1 MRKHLLLTTALVA
14 TFGMSNAYAEHTS
27 LGNLVVNDGDT
38 INETSGYEKY
48 YDSITINGGTVN
60 INNGS
65 EIKTE
70 KTGDVIN
77 ISGGIISLDEGEI
90 KGHSGNMNIIGGTI
104 TGTNDTEIDAG
115 ITTISG
121 NTVITLSKGASIGA
135 DSILNINGGTF
146 NLSDNGLINAG
157 PYDEYEGVG
166 LIQMTSGTINM
177 QNALI
182 VANASSV
189 DNVRDAG
196 NIQIKGGTVNVK
208 GGNNIIMTSNNA
220 EVSHIS
226 GNNAV
231 LNVSEGANLYVYE
244 KYSRDHGTE
253 FFDRFYQ
260 KGTLNLLNNA
270 TINLGGIL
278 HSNIDGDDR
287 GLIVFENSNAVIDGN
302 VESPSLTF
310 NADHS
315 LSKAITGEI
324 ESLDKLTVAKGTLNF
339 DKPNAGNH
347 GITTVEVA
355 NGATLDIGLNTLHS
369 TGDKEDGEGVLFKDN
384 STLKF
389 TATSA
394 DTHGQ
399 IKANYVNISENGTT
413 LNMNFNGAA
422 LAKDESM
429 TIQLF
434 DQSED
439 EEGVKIEGKFA
450 KLATNAR
457 YKFTDEGNGN
467 YKITHVAD
475 ASDIVEEAGGNT
487 NNAATAE
494 AWDNLDTSSVS
505 DATTVAVA
513 AKLAE
518 LSNNATTAEGKK
530 SYIDTL
536 TALAPETAPAVQQ
549 AATEGANQIFGAVGT
564 RLSGGA
570 VAATK
575 QGMSSGDNPF
585 TKVAVWVQGLF
596 NKAKLDDTSKSKGF
610 DSKTYGTALGVE
622 SKVSE
627 DVKLGIGYAYSK
639 TDIDGFMR
647 DTDVKT
653 HTAILY
659 GEYKPNNWYV
669 NAIASYGWSDYDEK
683 KNVAGVGVKADWDVE
698 SFALQMMTGYDM
710 YFNGFGV
717 TPEAGLRYIHVK
729 QDKYTDTAGQSVKS
743 DDSDIVT
750 GVLGAKIAKSYNLSN
765 GMLLTPE
772 FKAAMTY
779 DISHDNSKST
789 VTLVNGSSYSVTG
802 KPLNRFGVELGAGI
816 TAELNDNVELSLG
829 YEGKFRKDYQDHT
842 GLINAKYKF

>member
-1 MRKHLLLTTALVA
+1 MKKHLLLTTALVA
-14 TFGMSNAYAEHTS
+14 VFGISNAYAEHTS

-38 INETSGYEKY
+38 INETSGSEKY

-70 KTGDVIN
+70 KTSDVIN
-77 ISGGIISLDEGEI
+77 ISGGNISLDEGEI
-90 KGHSGNMNIIGGTI
+90 KGHSGNMNITGGTI
-104 TGTNDTEIDAG
+104 TGTNDTEIGAG
-115 ITTISG
+115 IATISG

-182 VANASSV
+182 VADASSV

-253 FFDRFYQ
+253 LFDRFYQ
-260 KGTLNLLNNA
+260 KGTLNILDNA
-270 TINLGGIL
+270 TINLGGTL
-278 HSNIDGDDR
+278 
-287 GLIVFENSNAVIDGN
+287 NSNVNNAAKFNVTSTSAKLNGNFNVNNNGVVDLGTNKLTVDGN
-302 VESPSLTF
+302 VAF
-310 NADHS
+310 NEG
-315 LSKAITGEI
+315 SKLALVFTSKDKVGQIDAKNISINENNTT
-324 ESLDKLTVAKGTLNF
+324 LDMSFNNPAVANSG
-339 DKPNAGNH
+339 
-347 GITTVEVA
+347 VEVQV
-355 NGATLDIGLNTLHS
+355 LNAS
-369 TGDKEDGEGVLFKDN
+369 EE
-384 STLKF
+384 F
-389 TATSA
+389 T
-394 DTHGQ
+394 
-399 IKANYVNISENGTT
+399 
-413 LNMNFNGAA
+413 
-422 LAKDESM
+422 
-429 TIQLF
+429 
-434 DQSED
+434 
-439 EEGVKIEGKFA
+439 GKFA
-450 KLATNAR
+450 KIAENSEYNIEDKGNGLYAISKKSSAP
-457 YKFTDEGNGN
+457 DEGGDDSG
-467 YKITHVAD
+467 KKDDTPAVIPVAD
-475 ASDIVEEAGGNT
+475 DAGD
-487 NNAATAE
+487 
-494 AWDNLDTSSVS
+494 AWNNLDTGSVKNE
-505 DATTVAVA
+505 TTVAVA
-513 AKLAE
+513 DRLTY
-518 LSNNATTAEGKK
+518 LRNHQTTAAGKQA
-530 SYIDTL
+530 YEDAL

-549 AATEGANQIFGAVGT
+549 AATEGTNQIFGAVGT

-570 VAATK
+570 IASAK

-622 SKVSE
+622 SKISD
-627 DVKLGIGYAYSK
+627 DVKMGVGYAYSK

-698 SFALQMMTGYDM
+698 PFALQMMTGYDM

>member
-1 MRKHLLLTTALVA
+1 MKKHLLLTTALVA
-14 TFGMSNAYAEHTS
+14 VFGISNAYAEHTS

-38 INETSGYEKY
+38 INETSGSEKY
-48 YDSITINGGTVN
+48 YDSITINGGTIN

-77 ISGGIISLDEGEI
+77 ISGGTISLDEGEI
-90 KGHSGNMNIIGGTI
+90 KGHSGNMNITGGTI

-115 ITTISG
+115 IATISG

-220 EVSHIS
+220 EVSHVS
-226 GNNAV
+226 GSNAI

-253 FFDRFYQ
+253 LFDRFYQ
-260 KGTLNLLNNA
+260 KGTLNILDNA
-270 TINLGGIL
+270 TINLGGTL
-278 HSNIDGDDR
+278 
-287 GLIVFENSNAVIDGN
+287 NSNVNNAAKFNVTSTSAKLNGNFNVNNNGVVDLGTNKLTVDGN
-302 VESPSLTF
+302 VAF
-310 NADHS
+310 NEG
-315 LSKAITGEI
+315 SKLALVFTSKDKVGQIDAKNISINENNTT
-324 ESLDKLTVAKGTLNF
+324 LDMSFNNPAVANSG
-339 DKPNAGNH
+339 
-347 GITTVEVA
+347 VEVQV
-355 NGATLDIGLNTLHS
+355 LNAS
-369 TGDKEDGEGVLFKDN
+369 EE
-384 STLKF
+384 F
-389 TATSA
+389 T
-394 DTHGQ
+394 
-399 IKANYVNISENGTT
+399 
-413 LNMNFNGAA
+413 
-422 LAKDESM
+422 
-429 TIQLF
+429 
-434 DQSED
+434 
-439 EEGVKIEGKFA
+439 GKFA
-450 KLATNAR
+450 KIAENSEYNIEDKGNGLYAISKKSSAP
-457 YKFTDEGNGN
+457 DEGGDDSG
-467 YKITHVAD
+467 KKDDTPAVIPVAD
-475 ASDIVEEAGGNT
+475 DAGD
-487 NNAATAE
+487 
-494 AWDNLDTSSVS
+494 AWNNLDTGSVKNE
-505 DATTVAVA
+505 TTVAVA
-513 AKLAE
+513 DRLTY
-518 LSNNATTAEGKK
+518 LRNHQTTAAGKQA
-530 SYIDTL
+530 YEDAL

-549 AATEGANQIFGAVGT
+549 AATEGTNQIFGAVGT

-622 SKVSE
+622 SKISE

-659 GEYKPNNWYV
+659 GEYKPKNWYV

-698 SFALQMMTGYDM
+698 PFALQMMTGYDM

>member
-1 MRKHLLLTTALVA
+1 MKKHLLLTTALVA
-14 TFGMSNAYAEHTS
+14 VFGISNAYAEHAS

-38 INETSGYEKY
+38 INETSGSEKY

-60 INNGS
+60 IKNGS

-70 KTGDVIN
+70 KTSDVIN
-77 ISGGIISLDEGEI
+77 ISGGNISLNEGEI
-90 KGHSGNMNIIGGTI
+90 KGHSGNMNITGGTI
-104 TGTNDTEIDAG
+104 TGTNDTEIGAG

-121 NTVITLSKGASIGA
+121 NTVIALSDGASIGA
-135 DSILNINGGTF
+135 DSVLNINGGTF
-146 NLSDNGLINAG
+146 NLSSNGLINAG
-157 PYDEYEGVG
+157 PYDEYEGIG

-177 QNALI
+177 EGAHLI
-182 VANASSV
+182 AESSSIN
-189 DNVRDAG
+189 NVRDAG

-208 GGNNIIMTSNNA
+208 SGNNIIMTSDNA
-220 EVSHIS
+220 EVSHVS
-226 GNNAV
+226 GSNAI
-231 LNVSEGANLYVYE
+231 LNVSDGANLYVYE

-253 FFDRFYQ
+253 LFDRFYQ
-260 KGTLNLLNNA
+260 KGTLNILDNA
-270 TINLGGIL
+270 TINLGGTL
-278 HSNIDGDDR
+278 
-287 GLIVFENSNAVIDGN
+287 NSNVNNAAKFNVTSTSAKLNGNFNVNNNGVVDLGTNKLTVDGN
-302 VESPSLTF
+302 VAF
-310 NADHS
+310 NEG
-315 LSKAITGEI
+315 SKLALVFTSKDKVGQIDAKNISINENNTT
-324 ESLDKLTVAKGTLNF
+324 LDMSFNNPAVANSG
-339 DKPNAGNH
+339 
-347 GITTVEVA
+347 VEVQV
-355 NGATLDIGLNTLHS
+355 LNAS
-369 TGDKEDGEGVLFKDN
+369 EE
-384 STLKF
+384 F
-389 TATSA
+389 T
-394 DTHGQ
+394 
-399 IKANYVNISENGTT
+399 
-413 LNMNFNGAA
+413 
-422 LAKDESM
+422 
-429 TIQLF
+429 
-434 DQSED
+434 
-439 EEGVKIEGKFA
+439 GKFA
-450 KLATNAR
+450 KIAENSEYNIEDKGNGLYAISKKSSAP
-457 YKFTDEGNGN
+457 DEGGDDSG
-467 YKITHVAD
+467 KKDDTPAVIPVAD
-475 ASDIVEEAGGNT
+475 DAGD
-487 NNAATAE
+487 
-494 AWDNLDTSSVS
+494 AWNNLDTGSVKNE
-505 DATTVAVA
+505 TTVAVA
-513 AKLAE
+513 DRLTY
-518 LSNNATTAEGKK
+518 LRNHQTTAAGKQA
-530 SYIDTL
+530 YEDAL

-549 AATEGANQIFGAVGT
+549 AATEGTNQIFGAVGT

-570 VAATK
+570 IASAK

-622 SKVSE
+622 SKISE

-659 GEYKPNNWYV
+659 GEYKPKNWYV

-698 SFALQMMTGYDM
+698 PFALQMMTGYDM

>member
-1 MRKHLLLTTALVA
+1 MKKHLLLTTALVA
-14 TFGMSNAYAEHTS
+14 VFGISNAYAEHAS

-38 INETSGYEKY
+38 INETSGSEKY

-60 INNGS
+60 IKNGS

-70 KTGDVIN
+70 KTSDVIN
-77 ISGGIISLDEGEI
+77 ISGGNISLDEGEI
-90 KGHSGNMNIIGGTI
+90 KGHSGNMNITGGTI
-104 TGTNDTEIDAG
+104 TGTNDTEIGAG

-121 NTVITLSKGASIGA
+121 NTVIALSDGASIGA
-135 DSILNINGGTF
+135 DSVLNINGGTF
-146 NLSDNGLINAG
+146 NLSSNGLINAG
-157 PYDEYEGVG
+157 PYDEYEGIG

-177 QNALI
+177 EGAHLI
-182 VANASSV
+182 AEASSIN
-189 DNVRDAG
+189 NVRDAG

-208 GGNNIIMTSNNA
+208 SGNNIIMTSDNA
-220 EVSHIS
+220 EVSHVS
-226 GNNAV
+226 GSNAI
-231 LNVSEGANLYVYE
+231 LNVSDGANLYVYE

-253 FFDRFYQ
+253 LFDRFYQ
-260 KGTLNLLNNA
+260 KGTLNILDNA
-270 TINLGGIL
+270 TINLGGTL
-278 HSNIDGDDR
+278 
-287 GLIVFENSNAVIDGN
+287 NSNVNNAAKFNVTSTSAKLNGNFNVNNNGVVDLGTNKLTVDGN
-302 VESPSLTF
+302 VAF
-310 NADHS
+310 NEG
-315 LSKAITGEI
+315 SKLALVFTSKDKVGQIDAKNISINENNTT
-324 ESLDKLTVAKGTLNF
+324 LDMSFNNPAVANSG
-339 DKPNAGNH
+339 
-347 GITTVEVA
+347 VEVQV
-355 NGATLDIGLNTLHS
+355 LNAS
-369 TGDKEDGEGVLFKDN
+369 EE
-384 STLKF
+384 F
-389 TATSA
+389 T
-394 DTHGQ
+394 
-399 IKANYVNISENGTT
+399 
-413 LNMNFNGAA
+413 
-422 LAKDESM
+422 
-429 TIQLF
+429 
-434 DQSED
+434 
-439 EEGVKIEGKFA
+439 GKFA
-450 KLATNAR
+450 KIAENSEYNIEDKGNGLYAISKKSSAP
-457 YKFTDEGNGN
+457 DEGGDDSG
-467 YKITHVAD
+467 KKDDTPAVIPVAD
-475 ASDIVEEAGGNT
+475 DAGD
-487 NNAATAE
+487 
-494 AWDNLDTSSVS
+494 AWNNLDTGLVKNE
-505 DATTVAVA
+505 TTVAVA
-513 AKLAE
+513 DRLTY
-518 LSNNATTAEGKK
+518 LRNHQTTAVGKQA
-530 SYIDTL
+530 YEDAL

-549 AATEGANQIFGAVGT
+549 AATEGANQIFSAVGT

-570 VAATK
+570 VASAK

-622 SKVSE
+622 SKISD
-627 DVKLGIGYAYSK
+627 DVKMGVGYAYSK

-669 NAIASYGWSDYDEK
+669 NSIASYGWSDYDEK

-717 TPEAGLRYIHVK
+717 TPEVGLRYIHVK

-750 GVLGAKIAKSYNLSN
+750 SVLGAKITKSYNLSN

-789 VTLVNGSSYSVTG
+789 VTLVNGSSYSVSG
-802 KPLNRFGVELGAGI
+802 KPLNRFGVELGAGV
-816 TAELNDNVELSLG
+816 TAELNDNVEVSLG

>member
-1 MRKHLLLTTALVA
+1 MKKHLLLTTALVA
-14 TFGMSNAYAEHTS
+14 VFGISNAYAEHTS

-38 INETSGYEKY
+38 INETSGSEKY

-60 INNGS
+60 IKNGS

-70 KTGDVIN
+70 KTSDVIN
-77 ISGGIISLDEGEI
+77 ISGGNISLDEGEI
-90 KGHSGNMNIIGGTI
+90 KGHSGNMNITGGTI
-104 TGTNDTEIDAG
+104 TGTNDTEIGAG

-146 NLSDNGLINAG
+146 NLSDNGLIDAG
-157 PYDEYEGVG
+157 PYDEYEGIG

-177 QNALI
+177 EGAHLI
-182 VANASSV
+182 AESSSIN
-189 DNVRDAG
+189 NVRDAG

-208 GGNNIIMTSNNA
+208 SGNNIIMTSDNA
-220 EVSHIS
+220 EVSHVS
-226 GNNAV
+226 GSNAI
-231 LNVSEGANLYVYE
+231 LNVSDGANLYVYE

-253 FFDRFYQ
+253 LFDRFYQ
-260 KGTLNLLNNA
+260 KGTLNILDNA
-270 TINLGGIL
+270 TINLGGTL
-278 HSNIDGDDR
+278 
-287 GLIVFENSNAVIDGN
+287 NSNVNNAAKFNVTSTSAKLNGNFNVNNNGVVDLGTNKLTVDGN
-302 VESPSLTF
+302 VAF
-310 NADHS
+310 NEG
-315 LSKAITGEI
+315 SKLALVFTSKDKVGQIDAKNISINENNTT
-324 ESLDKLTVAKGTLNF
+324 LDMSFNNPAVANSG
-339 DKPNAGNH
+339 
-347 GITTVEVA
+347 VEVQV
-355 NGATLDIGLNTLHS
+355 LNAS
-369 TGDKEDGEGVLFKDN
+369 EE
-384 STLKF
+384 F
-389 TATSA
+389 T
-394 DTHGQ
+394 
-399 IKANYVNISENGTT
+399 
-413 LNMNFNGAA
+413 
-422 LAKDESM
+422 
-429 TIQLF
+429 
-434 DQSED
+434 
-439 EEGVKIEGKFA
+439 GKFA
-450 KLATNAR
+450 KIAENSEYNIEDKGNGLYAISKKSSAP
-457 YKFTDEGNGN
+457 DEGGDDSG
-467 YKITHVAD
+467 KKDDTPAVIPVAD
-475 ASDIVEEAGGNT
+475 DAGD
-487 NNAATAE
+487 
-494 AWDNLDTSSVS
+494 AWNNLDTGSVKNE
-505 DATTVAVA
+505 TTVAVA
-513 AKLAE
+513 DRLTY
-518 LSNNATTAEGKK
+518 LRNHQTTAAGKQA
-530 SYIDTL
+530 YEDAL

-549 AATEGANQIFGAVGT
+549 AATEGTNQIFGAVGT

-570 VAATK
+570 IASAK

-622 SKVSE
+622 SKISE

-659 GEYKPNNWYV
+659 GEYKPKNWYV

-698 SFALQMMTGYDM
+698 PFALQMMTGYDM

>member
-14 TFGMSNAYAEHTS
+14 AFGISNAYAEHTS
-27 LGNLVVNDGDT
+27 LGNLVFNNGDT
-38 INETSGYEKY
+38 INETSGSKKY

-77 ISGGIISLDEGEI
+77 ISGGTISLDEGEI
-90 KGHSGNMNIIGGTI
+90 KGHSGNMNITGGTI

-115 ITTISG
+115 IATISG
-121 NTVITLSKGASIGA
+121 NTVIALSKGASIGA

-146 NLSDNGLINAG
+146 NLSDNGLIDAG

-177 QNALI
+177 EGAHLI
-182 VANASSV
+182 AESSSIN
-189 DNVRDAG
+189 NVRDAG

-208 GGNNIIMTSNNA
+208 SGNNIIMTSDNA
-220 EVSHIS
+220 EVSHVS
-226 GNNAV
+226 GSSAI
-231 LNVSEGANLYVYE
+231 LNVSDGANLYVYE
-244 KYSRDHGTE
+244 KYSRDHDTE
-253 FFDRFYQ
+253 LFDRFYQ
-260 KGTLNLLNNA
+260 KGTLNILDNA
-270 TINLGGIL
+270 TINLGGTL
-278 HSNIDGDDR
+278 
-287 GLIVFENSNAVIDGN
+287 NSNVNNAAKFNVTSTSAKLNGNFNVNNNGVVDLGTNKLTVDGN
-302 VESPSLTF
+302 VAF
-310 NADHS
+310 NEG
-315 LSKAITGEI
+315 SKLALVFTSKDKVGQIDAKNISINENNTT
-324 ESLDKLTVAKGTLNF
+324 LDMSFNNPAVANSG
-339 DKPNAGNH
+339 
-347 GITTVEVA
+347 VEVQV
-355 NGATLDIGLNTLHS
+355 LNAS
-369 TGDKEDGEGVLFKDN
+369 EE
-384 STLKF
+384 F
-389 TATSA
+389 T
-394 DTHGQ
+394 
-399 IKANYVNISENGTT
+399 
-413 LNMNFNGAA
+413 
-422 LAKDESM
+422 
-429 TIQLF
+429 
-434 DQSED
+434 
-439 EEGVKIEGKFA
+439 GKFA
-450 KLATNAR
+450 KIAENSEYNIEDKGNGLYAISKKSSAP
-457 YKFTDEGNGN
+457 DEGGDDSG
-467 YKITHVAD
+467 KGDDTPAVIPVAD
-475 ASDIVEEAGGNT
+475 DAGD
-487 NNAATAE
+487 
-494 AWDNLDTSSVS
+494 AWNNLDTGSVKNE
-505 DATTVAVA
+505 TTVAVA
-513 AKLAE
+513 DRLTY
-518 LSNNATTAEGKK
+518 LRNHQTTAAGKQA
-530 SYIDTL
+530 YEDAL

-570 VAATK
+570 VASAK

-585 TKVAVWVQGLF
+585 TKVVVWVQGLF

-622 SKVSE
+622 SKISE

-659 GEYKPNNWYV
+659 GEYKPKNWYV

-698 SFALQMMTGYDM
+698 PFALQMMTGYDM

>member
-14 TFGMSNAYAEHTS
+14 AFGISNAYAEHTS

-38 INETSGYEKY
+38 INETSGSKKY

-60 INNGS
+60 IKNGS

-70 KTGDVIN
+70 KTSDVIN
-77 ISGGIISLDEGEI
+77 ISGGNISLDEGEI
-90 KGHSGNMNIIGGTI
+90 KGHSGNMNITGGTI
-104 TGTNDTEIDAG
+104 TGTNDTEIGAG

-146 NLSDNGLINAG
+146 NLSDNGFIDAG
-157 PYDEYEGVG
+157 PYDEYEGIG

-177 QNALI
+177 EGAHLI
-182 VANASSV
+182 AESSSIN
-189 DNVRDAG
+189 NVRDAG

-208 GGNNIIMTSNNA
+208 SGNNIIMTSDNA
-220 EVSHIS
+220 EVSHVS
-226 GNNAV
+226 GSNAI
-231 LNVSEGANLYVYE
+231 LNVSDGANLYIYE

-260 KGTLNLLNNA
+260 KGTLNILDNA
-270 TINLGGIL
+270 TINLGGTL
-278 HSNIDGDDR
+278 
-287 GLIVFENSNAVIDGN
+287 NSNVNNAAKFNVTSTSAKLNGNFNVNNNGVVDLGTNKLTVDGN
-302 VESPSLTF
+302 VAF
-310 NADHS
+310 NEG
-315 LSKAITGEI
+315 SKLALVFTSKDKVGQIDAKNISINENNTT
-324 ESLDKLTVAKGTLNF
+324 LDMSFNNPAVANSG
-339 DKPNAGNH
+339 
-347 GITTVEVA
+347 VEVQV
-355 NGATLDIGLNTLHS
+355 LNAS
-369 TGDKEDGEGVLFKDN
+369 EE
-384 STLKF
+384 F
-389 TATSA
+389 T
-394 DTHGQ
+394 
-399 IKANYVNISENGTT
+399 
-413 LNMNFNGAA
+413 
-422 LAKDESM
+422 
-429 TIQLF
+429 
-434 DQSED
+434 
-439 EEGVKIEGKFA
+439 GKFA
-450 KLATNAR
+450 KIAENSEYNIEDKGNGLYAISKKSSAP
-457 YKFTDEGNGN
+457 DEGGDDSG
-467 YKITHVAD
+467 KKDDTPAVIPVAD
-475 ASDIVEEAGGNT
+475 DAGD
-487 NNAATAE
+487 
-494 AWDNLDTSSVS
+494 AWNNLDTGSVKNE
-505 DATTVAVA
+505 TTVAVA
-513 AKLAE
+513 DRLTY
-518 LSNNATTAEGKK
+518 LRNHQTTAAGKQA
-530 SYIDTL
+530 YEDAL

-549 AATEGANQIFGAVGT
+549 AATEGTNQIFGAVGT

-570 VAATK
+570 IASAK

-622 SKVSE
+622 SKISE

-659 GEYKPNNWYV
+659 GEYKPKNWYV

-698 SFALQMMTGYDM
+698 PFALQMMTGYDM

>member
-1 MRKHLLLTTALVA
+1 MKKHLLLTTALVA
-14 TFGMSNAYAEHTS
+14 VFGISNAHAS

-38 INETSGYEKY
+38 INETSGSEKY

-60 INNGS
+60 IKNGS

-70 KTGDVIN
+70 KTSDVIN
-77 ISGGIISLDEGEI
+77 ISGGNISLDEGEI
-90 KGHSGNMNIIGGTI
+90 KGHSGNMNITGGTI
-104 TGTNDTEIDAG
+104 TGTNDTEIGAG

-121 NTVITLSKGASIGA
+121 NTVIALSDGASIGA
-135 DSILNINGGTF
+135 DSVLNINGGTF
-146 NLSDNGLINAG
+146 NLSSNGLINAG
-157 PYDEYEGVG
+157 PYDEYEGIG

-182 VANASSV
+182 VADASSV

-208 GGNNIIMTSNNA
+208 GGNNIIMTSDNA
-220 EVSHIS
+220 EVSHVS
-226 GNNAV
+226 GSNAI
-231 LNVSEGANLYVYE
+231 LNVSDGANLYVYE
-244 KYSRDHGTE
+244 KYSRDHSTE
-253 FFDRFYQ
+253 LFDRFYQ
-260 KGTLNLLNNA
+260 KGTLNILDNA
-270 TINLGGIL
+270 TINLGGTL
-278 HSNIDGDDR
+278 
-287 GLIVFENSNAVIDGN
+287 NSNVNNAAKFNVTSTSAKLNGNFNVNNNGVVDLGTNKLTVDGN
-302 VESPSLTF
+302 VAF
-310 NADHS
+310 NEG
-315 LSKAITGEI
+315 SKLALVFTSKDKVGQIDAKNISINENNTT
-324 ESLDKLTVAKGTLNF
+324 LDMSFNNPAVANSG
-339 DKPNAGNH
+339 
-347 GITTVEVA
+347 VEVQV
-355 NGATLDIGLNTLHS
+355 LNAS
-369 TGDKEDGEGVLFKDN
+369 EE
-384 STLKF
+384 F
-389 TATSA
+389 T
-394 DTHGQ
+394 
-399 IKANYVNISENGTT
+399 
-413 LNMNFNGAA
+413 
-422 LAKDESM
+422 
-429 TIQLF
+429 
-434 DQSED
+434 
-439 EEGVKIEGKFA
+439 GKFA
-450 KLATNAR
+450 KIAENSEYNIEDKGNGLYAISKKSSAP
-457 YKFTDEGNGN
+457 DEGGDDSG
-467 YKITHVAD
+467 KKDDTPAVIPVAD
-475 ASDIVEEAGGNT
+475 DAGD
-487 NNAATAE
+487 
-494 AWDNLDTSSVS
+494 AWNNLDTGSVKNE
-505 DATTVAVA
+505 TTVAVA
-513 AKLAE
+513 DRLTY
-518 LSNNATTAEGKK
+518 LRNHQTTAAGKQA
-530 SYIDTL
+530 YEDAL

-549 AATEGANQIFGAVGT
+549 AATEGTNQIFGAVGT

-570 VAATK
+570 IASAK

-622 SKVSE
+622 SKISE

-659 GEYKPNNWYV
+659 GEYKPKNWYV

-698 SFALQMMTGYDM
+698 PFALQMMTGYDM

>member
-14 TFGMSNAYAEHTS
+14 AFGISNAYAEHTS

-38 INETSGYEKY
+38 INETSGSKKY
-48 YDSITINGGTVN
+48 YDAITINGGTVN

-77 ISGGIISLDEGEI
+77 ISGGTISLDEGEI
-90 KGHSGNMNIIGGTI
+90 KGHSGNMNITGGTI

-115 ITTISG
+115 IATISG
-121 NTVITLSKGASIGA
+121 NTVIALSKGASIGA

-146 NLSDNGLINAG
+146 NLSDNGFINAG

-244 KYSRDHGTE
+244 KYNRDHGIE

-270 TINLGGIL
+270 IINLGGIL
-278 HSNIDGDDR
+278 
-287 GLIVFENSNAVIDGN
+287 NSNVNNAAKFNVTSTSAKLNGNFNVNNNGVVDLGTNKLTVDGN
-302 VESPSLTF
+302 VAF
-310 NADHS
+310 NEG
-315 LSKAITGEI
+315 SKLALVFTSKDKVGQIDAKNISINENNTT
-324 ESLDKLTVAKGTLNF
+324 LDMSFNNPAVANSG
-339 DKPNAGNH
+339 
-347 GITTVEVA
+347 VEVQV
-355 NGATLDIGLNTLHS
+355 LNAS
-369 TGDKEDGEGVLFKDN
+369 EE
-384 STLKF
+384 F
-389 TATSA
+389 T
-394 DTHGQ
+394 
-399 IKANYVNISENGTT
+399 
-413 LNMNFNGAA
+413 
-422 LAKDESM
+422 
-429 TIQLF
+429 
-434 DQSED
+434 
-439 EEGVKIEGKFA
+439 GKFA
-450 KLATNAR
+450 KIAENSEYNIEDKGNGLYAISKKSSAP
-457 YKFTDEGNGN
+457 DEGGDDSG
-467 YKITHVAD
+467 KKDDTPAVIPVAD
-475 ASDIVEEAGGNT
+475 DAGD
-487 NNAATAE
+487 
-494 AWDNLDTSSVS
+494 AWNNLDTGSVKNE
-505 DATTVAVA
+505 TTVAVA
-513 AKLAE
+513 DRLTY
-518 LSNNATTAEGKK
+518 LRNHQTTAAGKQA
-530 SYIDTL
+530 YEDAL

-570 VAATK
+570 VASAK

-596 NKAKLDDTSKSKGF
+596 NKAKLDDTRKSKGF

-622 SKVSE
+622 SKISD
-627 DVKLGIGYAYSK
+627 DVKMGVGYAYSK

-659 GEYKPNNWYV
+659 GEYKPKNWYV

-698 SFALQMMTGYDM
+698 PFALQMMTGYDM

-842 GLINAKYKF
+842 GLINVKYKF

>member
-14 TFGMSNAYAEHTS
+14 AFGISNAYAEHTS

-38 INETSGYEKY
+38 INETSGSEKY
-48 YDSITINGGTVN
+48 YDAITINGGTVN

-77 ISGGIISLDEGEI
+77 ISGGTISLDEGEI
-90 KGHSGNMNIIGGTI
+90 KGHSGNMNITGGTI

-115 ITTISG
+115 IATISG
-121 NTVITLSKGASIGA
+121 NTVIALSKGASIGA

-146 NLSDNGLINAG
+146 NLSDNGFINAG

-208 GGNNIIMTSNNA
+208 SGNNIIMTSDNA

-253 FFDRFYQ
+253 LFDRFYQ
-260 KGTLNLLNNA
+260 KGTLNILDNA
-270 TINLGGIL
+270 TINLGGTL
-278 HSNIDGDDR
+278 
-287 GLIVFENSNAVIDGN
+287 NSNVNNAAKFNVTSTSAKLNGNFNVNNNGVVDLGTNKLTVDGN
-302 VESPSLTF
+302 VAF
-310 NADHS
+310 NEG
-315 LSKAITGEI
+315 SKLALVFTSKDKVGQIDAKNISINENNTT
-324 ESLDKLTVAKGTLNF
+324 LDMSFNNPAVANSG
-339 DKPNAGNH
+339 
-347 GITTVEVA
+347 VEVQV
-355 NGATLDIGLNTLHS
+355 LNAS
-369 TGDKEDGEGVLFKDN
+369 EE
-384 STLKF
+384 F
-389 TATSA
+389 T
-394 DTHGQ
+394 
-399 IKANYVNISENGTT
+399 
-413 LNMNFNGAA
+413 
-422 LAKDESM
+422 
-429 TIQLF
+429 
-434 DQSED
+434 
-439 EEGVKIEGKFA
+439 GKFA
-450 KLATNAR
+450 KIAENSEYNIEDKGNGLYAISKKSSAP
-457 YKFTDEGNGN
+457 DEGGDDSG
-467 YKITHVAD
+467 KDDDTPAVIPVAD
-475 ASDIVEEAGGNT
+475 DAGD
-487 NNAATAE
+487 
-494 AWDNLDTSSVS
+494 AWNNLDTGSVKNE
-505 DATTVAVA
+505 TTVAVA
-513 AKLAE
+513 DRLTY
-518 LSNNATTAEGKK
+518 LRNHQTTAAGKQA
-530 SYIDTL
+530 YEDAL

-570 VAATK
+570 VASAK

-610 DSKTYGTALGVE
+610 DSKTYGTALGAE
-622 SKVSE
+622 SKISD
-627 DVKLGIGYAYSK
+627 DVKMGVGYAYSK

-669 NAIASYGWSDYDEK
+669 NSIASYGWSDYDEK

-717 TPEAGLRYIHVK
+717 TPEVGLRYIHVK

-750 GVLGAKIAKSYNLSN
+750 GVLGAKITKSYNLSN

-789 VTLVNGSSYSVTG
+789 VTLVNGSSYSVSG
-802 KPLNRFGVELGAGI
+802 KPLNRFGVELGAGV
-816 TAELNDNVELSLG
+816 TAELNDNVEVSLG

>member
-1 MRKHLLLTTALVA
+1 MKKHLLLTTSLVA
-14 TFGMSNAYAEHTS
+14 VFGISNAYAEHTS
-27 LGNLVVNDGDT
+27 LGNLVINDGDT
-38 INETSGYEKY
+38 INETSGSEKY

-60 INNGS
+60 IKNGS

-70 KTGDVIN
+70 KTSDVIN
-77 ISGGIISLDEGEI
+77 ISGGNISLDEGEI
-90 KGHSGNMNIIGGTI
+90 KGHSGNMNITGGTI
-104 TGTNDTEIDAG
+104 TGTNDTEIGAG
-115 ITTISG
+115 IATISG

-177 QNALI
+177 EGAHLI
-182 VANASSV
+182 AEASSIN
-189 DNVRDAG
+189 NVRDAG

-208 GGNNIIMTSNNA
+208 GGNNIIMTSDNA
-220 EVSHIS
+220 EVSHVS
-226 GNNAV
+226 GSNAI
-231 LNVSEGANLYVYE
+231 LNVSDGANLYVYE

-253 FFDRFYQ
+253 LFDRFYQ
-260 KGTLNLLNNA
+260 KGTLNILDNA
-270 TINLGGIL
+270 TINLGGTL
-278 HSNIDGDDR
+278 
-287 GLIVFENSNAVIDGN
+287 NSNVNNAAKFNVTSTSAKLNGNFNVNNNGVVDLGTNKLTVDGN
-302 VESPSLTF
+302 VAF
-310 NADHS
+310 NEG
-315 LSKAITGEI
+315 SKLALVFTSKDKVGQIDAKNISINENNTT
-324 ESLDKLTVAKGTLNF
+324 LDMSFNNPAVANSG
-339 DKPNAGNH
+339 
-347 GITTVEVA
+347 VEVQV
-355 NGATLDIGLNTLHS
+355 LNAS
-369 TGDKEDGEGVLFKDN
+369 EE
-384 STLKF
+384 F
-389 TATSA
+389 T
-394 DTHGQ
+394 
-399 IKANYVNISENGTT
+399 
-413 LNMNFNGAA
+413 
-422 LAKDESM
+422 
-429 TIQLF
+429 
-434 DQSED
+434 
-439 EEGVKIEGKFA
+439 GKFA
-450 KLATNAR
+450 KIAENSEYNIEDKGNGLYAISKKSSAP
-457 YKFTDEGNGN
+457 DEGGDDSG
-467 YKITHVAD
+467 KKDDTPAVIPVAD
-475 ASDIVEEAGGNT
+475 DAGD
-487 NNAATAE
+487 
-494 AWDNLDTSSVS
+494 AWNNLDTGSVKNE
-505 DATTVAVA
+505 TTVAVA
-513 AKLAE
+513 DRLTY
-518 LSNNATTAEGKK
+518 LRNHQTTAAAAGKQA
-530 SYIDTL
+530 YEDAL

-622 SKVSE
+622 SKISE

-659 GEYKPNNWYV
+659 GEYKPKNWYV

-789 VTLVNGSSYSVTG
+789 ITLVNGSSYSVTG

>member
-1 MRKHLLLTTALVA
+1 MKKHLLLTTALVA
-14 TFGMSNAYAEHTS
+14 VFGISNAYAEHTS

-38 INETSGYEKY
+38 INETSGSEKY

-60 INNGS
+60 IKNGS

-70 KTGDVIN
+70 KTSDVIN
-77 ISGGIISLDEGEI
+77 ISGGNISLDEGEI
-90 KGHSGNMNIIGGTI
+90 KGHSGNMNITGGTI
-104 TGTNDTEIDAG
+104 TGTNDTEIGAG

-121 NTVITLSKGASIGA
+121 NTVITLSEEASIGA
-135 DSILNINGGTF
+135 DSVLNINGGTF

-182 VANASSV
+182 VADASSV

-231 LNVSEGANLYVYE
+231 LNVSDGANLYVYE
-244 KYSRDHGTE
+244 KYSRNHGTE
-253 FFDRFYQ
+253 LFDRFYQ
-260 KGTLNLLNNA
+260 KGTLNLLDNA
-270 TINLGGIL
+270 SINLGGTL
-278 HSNIDGDDR
+278 NSNI
-287 GLIVFENSNAVIDGN
+287 NNAAKFNVTSTSAKLNGN
-302 VESPSLTF
+302 LNVNNNGVVDLGT
-310 NADHS
+310 N
-315 LSKAITGEI
+315 
-324 ESLDKLTVAKGTLNF
+324 KLTVDGDVAFNEGSKLALVFTSKDKVGQIDAKNISINENNTTLDMSFN
-339 DKPNAGNH
+339 NAAVTDSG
-347 GITTVEVA
+347 VEVQV
-355 NGATLDIGLNTLHS
+355 LN
-369 TGDKEDGEGVLFKDN
+369 
-384 STLKF
+384 
-389 TATSA
+389 A
-394 DTHGQ
+394 
-399 IKANYVNISENGTT
+399 SEE
-413 LNMNFNGAA
+413 FA
-422 LAKDESM
+422 
-429 TIQLF
+429 
-434 DQSED
+434 
-439 EEGVKIEGKFA
+439 GKFA
-450 KLATNAR
+450 KIAENSEYNIEDKGNGLYAISKKSSAP
-457 YKFTDEGNGN
+457 DEGGDDSG
-467 YKITHVAD
+467 KEDDTPVVIPVAD
-475 ASDIVEEAGGNT
+475 DAGD
-487 NNAATAE
+487 
-494 AWDNLDTSSVS
+494 AWNNLDTGSVKNE
-505 DATTVAVA
+505 TTVAVA
-513 AKLAE
+513 DRLTY
-518 LSNNATTAEGKK
+518 LRNHQTTAAGKQA
-530 SYIDTL
+530 YENAL

-570 VAATK
+570 VADAK

-622 SKVSE
+622 SKISE

-659 GEYKPNNWYV
+659 GEYKPKNWYV

-698 SFALQMMTGYDM
+698 PFALQMMTGYDM

>member
-14 TFGMSNAYAEHTS
+14 AFGISNAYAEHTS
-27 LGNLVVNDGDT
+27 LGNLVVNDGNT
-38 INETSGYEKY
+38 INETSGSEKY

-60 INNGS
+60 IKNGS

-77 ISGGIISLDEGEI
+77 ISGGNISLDEGEI
-90 KGHSGNMNIIGGTI
+90 KGHSGNMNITGGTI
-104 TGTNDTEIDAG
+104 TGTNDTEIGAG

-146 NLSDNGLINAG
+146 NLSDNGLIDAG
-157 PYDEYEGVG
+157 PYDEYEGIG

-177 QNALI
+177 EGAHLI
-182 VANASSV
+182 AEASSIN
-189 DNVRDAG
+189 NVRDAG

-208 GGNNIIMTSNNA
+208 SGNNIIMTSDNA
-220 EVSHIS
+220 EVSHVS
-226 GNNAV
+226 GSNAI
-231 LNVSEGANLYVYE
+231 LNVSDGANLYVYE

-253 FFDRFYQ
+253 LFDRFYQ
-260 KGTLNLLNNA
+260 KGTLNILDNA
-270 TINLGGIL
+270 TINLGGTL
-278 HSNIDGDDR
+278 
-287 GLIVFENSNAVIDGN
+287 NSNVNNAAKFNVTSTSAKLNGNFNVNNNGVVDLGTNKLTVDGN
-302 VESPSLTF
+302 VAF
-310 NADHS
+310 NEG
-315 LSKAITGEI
+315 SKLALVFTSKDKVGQIDAKNISINENNTT
-324 ESLDKLTVAKGTLNF
+324 LDMSFNNPAVANSG
-339 DKPNAGNH
+339 
-347 GITTVEVA
+347 VEVQV
-355 NGATLDIGLNTLHS
+355 LNAS
-369 TGDKEDGEGVLFKDN
+369 EE
-384 STLKF
+384 F
-389 TATSA
+389 T
-394 DTHGQ
+394 
-399 IKANYVNISENGTT
+399 
-413 LNMNFNGAA
+413 
-422 LAKDESM
+422 
-429 TIQLF
+429 
-434 DQSED
+434 
-439 EEGVKIEGKFA
+439 GKFA
-450 KLATNAR
+450 KIAENSEYNIEDKGNGLYAISKKSSAP
-457 YKFTDEGNGN
+457 DEGGDDSG
-467 YKITHVAD
+467 KKDDTPAVIPVAD
-475 ASDIVEEAGGNT
+475 DAGD
-487 NNAATAE
+487 
-494 AWDNLDTSSVS
+494 AWNNLDTGSVKNE
-505 DATTVAVA
+505 TTVAVA
-513 AKLAE
+513 DRLTY
-518 LSNNATTAEGKK
+518 LRNHQTTAAGKQA
-530 SYIDTL
+530 YEDAL

-622 SKVSE
+622 SKISE

-659 GEYKPNNWYV
+659 GEYKPKNWYV

-698 SFALQMMTGYDM
+698 PFALQMMTGYDM

>member
-14 TFGMSNAYAEHTS
+14 AFGISNAYAEHTS

-38 INETSGYEKY
+38 INETSGSKKY

-60 INNGS
+60 IKNGS

-70 KTGDVIN
+70 KTSDVIN
-77 ISGGIISLDEGEI
+77 ISGGNISLDEGEI
-90 KGHSGNMNIIGGTI
+90 KGHSGNMNITGGTI

-115 ITTISG
+115 IATISG
-121 NTVITLSKGASIGA
+121 NTVIALSKGASIGA

-146 NLSDNGLINAG
+146 NLSDNGFINAG
-157 PYDEYEGVG
+157 SYDEYEGVG

-244 KYSRDHGTE
+244 KYSRDHVTE

-260 KGTLNLLNNA
+260 KGTLNILDNA
-270 TINLGGIL
+270 TINLGGTL
-278 HSNIDGDDR
+278 
-287 GLIVFENSNAVIDGN
+287 NSNVNNAAKFNVTSTSAKLNGNFNVNNNGVVDLGTNKLTVDGN
-302 VESPSLTF
+302 VAF
-310 NADHS
+310 NEG
-315 LSKAITGEI
+315 SKLALVFTSKDKVGQIDAKNISINENNTT
-324 ESLDKLTVAKGTLNF
+324 LDMSFNNPAVANSG
-339 DKPNAGNH
+339 
-347 GITTVEVA
+347 VEVQV
-355 NGATLDIGLNTLHS
+355 LNAS
-369 TGDKEDGEGVLFKDN
+369 EE
-384 STLKF
+384 F
-389 TATSA
+389 T
-394 DTHGQ
+394 
-399 IKANYVNISENGTT
+399 
-413 LNMNFNGAA
+413 
-422 LAKDESM
+422 
-429 TIQLF
+429 
-434 DQSED
+434 
-439 EEGVKIEGKFA
+439 GKFA
-450 KLATNAR
+450 KIAENSEYNIEDKGNGLYAISKKSSAP
-457 YKFTDEGNGN
+457 DEGGDDSG
-467 YKITHVAD
+467 KGDDTPAVIPVAD
-475 ASDIVEEAGGNT
+475 DAGD
-487 NNAATAE
+487 
-494 AWDNLDTSSVS
+494 AWNNLDTGSVKNE
-505 DATTVAVA
+505 TTVAVA
-513 AKLAE
+513 DRLTY
-518 LSNNATTAEGKK
+518 LRNHQTTAAGKQA
-530 SYIDTL
+530 YEDAL

-622 SKVSE
+622 SKISE

-659 GEYKPNNWYV
+659 GEYKPKNWYV

-698 SFALQMMTGYDM
+698 PFALQMMTGYDM

>member
-1 MRKHLLLTTALVA
+1 MKKHLLLTTALVA
-14 TFGMSNAYAEHTS
+14 VFGISNAYAEHTS

-38 INETSGYEKY
+38 INETSGSEKY

-60 INNGS
+60 IKNGS

-70 KTGDVIN
+70 KTSDVIN
-77 ISGGIISLDEGEI
+77 ISGGNISLDEGEI
-90 KGHSGNMNIIGGTI
+90 KGHSGNMNITGGTI
-104 TGTNDTEIDAG
+104 TGTNDTEIGAG

-121 NTVITLSKGASIGA
+121 NTVIALSDGASIGA
-135 DSILNINGGTF
+135 DSVLNINGGTF
-146 NLSDNGLINAG
+146 NLSSNGLINAG

-182 VANASSV
+182 VADASSV

-260 KGTLNLLNNA
+260 KGTLNILDNA
-270 TINLGGIL
+270 TINLGGTL
-278 HSNIDGDDR
+278 
-287 GLIVFENSNAVIDGN
+287 NSNVNNAAKFNVTSTSAKLNGNFNVNNNGVVDLGTNKLTVDGN
-302 VESPSLTF
+302 VAF
-310 NADHS
+310 NEG
-315 LSKAITGEI
+315 SKLALVFTSKDKVGQIDAKNISINENNTT
-324 ESLDKLTVAKGTLNF
+324 LDMSFNNPAVANSG
-339 DKPNAGNH
+339 
-347 GITTVEVA
+347 VEVQV
-355 NGATLDIGLNTLHS
+355 LNAS
-369 TGDKEDGEGVLFKDN
+369 EE
-384 STLKF
+384 F
-389 TATSA
+389 T
-394 DTHGQ
+394 
-399 IKANYVNISENGTT
+399 
-413 LNMNFNGAA
+413 
-422 LAKDESM
+422 
-429 TIQLF
+429 
-434 DQSED
+434 
-439 EEGVKIEGKFA
+439 GKFA
-450 KLATNAR
+450 KIAENSEYNIEDKGNGLYAISKKSSAP
-457 YKFTDEGNGN
+457 DEGGDDSG
-467 YKITHVAD
+467 KEDDTPTVIPVAD
-475 ASDIVEEAGGNT
+475 DAGD
-487 NNAATAE
+487 
-494 AWDNLDTSSVS
+494 AWNNLDTGSVKNE
-505 DATTVAVA
+505 TTVAVA
-513 AKLAE
+513 DRLTY
-518 LSNNATTAEGKK
+518 LRNHQTTAAGKQA
-530 SYIDTL
+530 YEDAL

-570 VAATK
+570 IASAK

-622 SKVSE
+622 SKISE

-659 GEYKPNNWYV
+659 GEYKPKNWYV

-698 SFALQMMTGYDM
+698 PFALQMMTGYDM

>member
-1 MRKHLLLTTALVA
+1 MKKHLLLTTALVA
-14 TFGMSNAYAEHTS
+14 VFGISNAYAEHTS

-38 INETSGYEKY
+38 INETSGSEKY

-60 INNGS
+60 IKNGS

-70 KTGDVIN
+70 KTSDVIN
-77 ISGGIISLDEGEI
+77 ISGGNISLDEGEI
-90 KGHSGNMNIIGGTI
+90 KGHSGNMNITGGTI
-104 TGTNDTEIDAG
+104 TGTNDTEIGAG

-146 NLSDNGLINAG
+146 NLSDNGLIDAG
-157 PYDEYEGVG
+157 PYDEYEGIG

-177 QNALI
+177 EGAHLI
-182 VANASSV
+182 AESSSIN
-189 DNVRDAG
+189 NVRDAG

-208 GGNNIIMTSNNA
+208 SGNNIIMTSDNA
-220 EVSHIS
+220 EVSHVS
-226 GNNAV
+226 GSNAI
-231 LNVSEGANLYVYE
+231 LNVSDGANLYVYE

-253 FFDRFYQ
+253 LFDRFYQ
-260 KGTLNLLNNA
+260 KGTLNILDNA
-270 TINLGGIL
+270 TINLGGTL
-278 HSNIDGDDR
+278 
-287 GLIVFENSNAVIDGN
+287 NSNVNNAAKFNVTSTSAKLNGNFNVNNNGVVDLGTNKLTVDGN
-302 VESPSLTF
+302 VAF
-310 NADHS
+310 NEG
-315 LSKAITGEI
+315 SKLALVFTSKDKVGQIDAKNISINENNTT
-324 ESLDKLTVAKGTLNF
+324 LDMSFNNPAVANSG
-339 DKPNAGNH
+339 
-347 GITTVEVA
+347 VEVQV
-355 NGATLDIGLNTLHS
+355 LNAS
-369 TGDKEDGEGVLFKDN
+369 EE
-384 STLKF
+384 F
-389 TATSA
+389 T
-394 DTHGQ
+394 
-399 IKANYVNISENGTT
+399 
-413 LNMNFNGAA
+413 
-422 LAKDESM
+422 
-429 TIQLF
+429 
-434 DQSED
+434 
-439 EEGVKIEGKFA
+439 GKFA
-450 KLATNAR
+450 KIAENSEYNIEDKGNGLYAISKKSSAP
-457 YKFTDEGNGN
+457 DEGGDDSG
-467 YKITHVAD
+467 KKDDTPAVIPVAD
-475 ASDIVEEAGGNT
+475 DAGD
-487 NNAATAE
+487 
-494 AWDNLDTSSVS
+494 AWNNLDTGSVKNE
-505 DATTVAVA
+505 TTVAVA
-513 AKLAE
+513 DRLTY
-518 LSNNATTAEGKK
+518 LRNHQTTAAGKQA
-530 SYIDTL
+530 YEDAL

-549 AATEGANQIFGAVGT
+549 AATEGTNQIFGAVGT

-570 VAATK
+570 IASAK

-622 SKVSE
+622 SKISE

-659 GEYKPNNWYV
+659 GEYKPKNWYV

-698 SFALQMMTGYDM
+698 PFALQMMTGYDM

-789 VTLVNGSSYSVTG
+789 ITLVNGSSYSVTG

>member
-14 TFGMSNAYAEHTS
+14 AFGISNAYAEHTS

-38 INETSGYEKY
+38 INETSGSKKY

-60 INNGS
+60 IKNGS

-70 KTGDVIN
+70 KTSDVIN
-77 ISGGIISLDEGEI
+77 ISGGNISLDEGEI
-90 KGHSGNMNIIGGTI
+90 KGHSGNMNITGGTI
-104 TGTNDTEIDAG
+104 TGTNDTEIGAG

-121 NTVITLSKGASIGA
+121 NTVIALSDGASIGA
-135 DSILNINGGTF
+135 DSVLNINGGTF
-146 NLSDNGLINAG
+146 NLSSNGLINAG
-157 PYDEYEGVG
+157 PYDEYEGIG

-182 VANASSV
+182 VADASSV

-208 GGNNIIMTSNNA
+208 GGNNIIMTSDNA
-220 EVSHIS
+220 EVSHVS
-226 GNNAV
+226 GSNAI
-231 LNVSEGANLYVYE
+231 LNVSDGANLYVYE

-253 FFDRFYQ
+253 LFDRFYQ
-260 KGTLNLLNNA
+260 KGTLNILDNA
-270 TINLGGIL
+270 TINLGGTL
-278 HSNIDGDDR
+278 
-287 GLIVFENSNAVIDGN
+287 NSNVNNAAKFNVTSTSAKLNGNFNVNNNGVVDLGTNKLTVDGN
-302 VESPSLTF
+302 VAF
-310 NADHS
+310 NEG
-315 LSKAITGEI
+315 SKLALVFTSKDKVGQIDAKNISINENNTT
-324 ESLDKLTVAKGTLNF
+324 LDMSFNNPAVANSG
-339 DKPNAGNH
+339 
-347 GITTVEVA
+347 VEVQV
-355 NGATLDIGLNTLHS
+355 LNAS
-369 TGDKEDGEGVLFKDN
+369 KE
-384 STLKF
+384 F
-389 TATSA
+389 T
-394 DTHGQ
+394 
-399 IKANYVNISENGTT
+399 
-413 LNMNFNGAA
+413 
-422 LAKDESM
+422 
-429 TIQLF
+429 
-434 DQSED
+434 
-439 EEGVKIEGKFA
+439 GKFA
-450 KLATNAR
+450 KIAENSEYNIEDKGNGLYAISKKSSAP
-457 YKFTDEGNGN
+457 DEGGDDSG
-467 YKITHVAD
+467 KKDDTPAVIPVAD
-475 ASDIVEEAGGNT
+475 DAGD
-487 NNAATAE
+487 
-494 AWDNLDTSSVS
+494 AWNNLDTGSVKNE
-505 DATTVAVA
+505 TTVAVA
-513 AKLAE
+513 DRLTY
-518 LSNNATTAEGKK
+518 LRNHQTTAAGKQA
-530 SYIDTL
+530 YEDAL

-549 AATEGANQIFGAVGT
+549 AATEGTNQIFGAVGT

-570 VAATK
+570 IASAK

-622 SKVSE
+622 SKISE

-659 GEYKPNNWYV
+659 GEYKPKNWYV

-698 SFALQMMTGYDM
+698 PFALQMMTGYDM

>member
-14 TFGMSNAYAEHTS
+14 AFGISNAYAEHTS

-38 INETSGYEKY
+38 INETSGSKKY

-60 INNGS
+60 IKNGS

-70 KTGDVIN
+70 KTSDVIN
-77 ISGGIISLDEGEI
+77 ISGGNISLDEGEI
-90 KGHSGNMNIIGGTI
+90 KGHSGNMNITGGTI
-104 TGTNDTEIDAG
+104 TGTNDTEIGAG

-146 NLSDNGLINAG
+146 NLSDNGFIDAG
-157 PYDEYEGVG
+157 PYDEYEGIG

-177 QNALI
+177 EGAHLI
-182 VANASSV
+182 AESSSIN
-189 DNVRDAG
+189 NVRDAG

-208 GGNNIIMTSNNA
+208 SGNNIIMTSDNA
-220 EVSHIS
+220 EVSHVS
-226 GNNAV
+226 GSSAI

-260 KGTLNLLNNA
+260 KGTLNILDNA
-270 TINLGGIL
+270 TINLGGTL
-278 HSNIDGDDR
+278 
-287 GLIVFENSNAVIDGN
+287 NSNVNNAAKFNVTSTSAKLNGNFNVNNNGVVDLGTNKLTVDGN
-302 VESPSLTF
+302 VAF
-310 NADHS
+310 NEG
-315 LSKAITGEI
+315 SKLALVFTSKDKVGQIDAKNISINENNTT
-324 ESLDKLTVAKGTLNF
+324 LDMSFNNPAVANSG
-339 DKPNAGNH
+339 
-347 GITTVEVA
+347 VEVQV
-355 NGATLDIGLNTLHS
+355 LNAS
-369 TGDKEDGEGVLFKDN
+369 EE
-384 STLKF
+384 F
-389 TATSA
+389 T
-394 DTHGQ
+394 
-399 IKANYVNISENGTT
+399 
-413 LNMNFNGAA
+413 
-422 LAKDESM
+422 
-429 TIQLF
+429 
-434 DQSED
+434 
-439 EEGVKIEGKFA
+439 GKFA
-450 KLATNAR
+450 KIAENSEYNIEDKGNGLYAISKKSSAP
-457 YKFTDEGNGN
+457 DEGGDDSG
-467 YKITHVAD
+467 KGDDTPAVIPVAD
-475 ASDIVEEAGGNT
+475 DAGD
-487 NNAATAE
+487 
-494 AWDNLDTSSVS
+494 AWNNLDTGSVKNE
-505 DATTVAVA
+505 TTVAVA
-513 AKLAE
+513 DRLTY
-518 LSNNATTAEGKK
+518 LRNHQTTAAGKQA
-530 SYIDTL
+530 YEDAL

-549 AATEGANQIFGAVGT
+549 AATEGANQIFGTVGT

-622 SKVSE
+622 SKISE

-659 GEYKPNNWYV
+659 GEYKPKNWYV

-698 SFALQMMTGYDM
+698 PFALQMMTGYDM

>member
-1 MRKHLLLTTALVA
+1 MKKHLLLTTALVA
-14 TFGMSNAYAEHTS
+14 VFGISNAYAEHTS

-38 INETSGYEKY
+38 INETSGSEKY

-70 KTGDVIN
+70 KTSDVIN
-77 ISGGIISLDEGEI
+77 ISGGNISLDEGEI
-90 KGHSGNMNIIGGTI
+90 KGHSGNMNITGGTI
-104 TGTNDTEIDAG
+104 TGTNDTEIGAG

-146 NLSDNGLINAG
+146 NLSDNGFIDAG
-157 PYDEYEGVG
+157 PYDEYEGIG

-177 QNALI
+177 EGAHLI
-182 VANASSV
+182 AESSSIN
-189 DNVRDAG
+189 NVRDAG

-208 GGNNIIMTSNNA
+208 SGNNIIMTSDNA
-220 EVSHIS
+220 EVSHVS
-226 GNNAV
+226 GSNAI

-260 KGTLNLLNNA
+260 KGTLNILDNA
-270 TINLGGIL
+270 TINLGGTL
-278 HSNIDGDDR
+278 
-287 GLIVFENSNAVIDGN
+287 NSNVNNAAKFNVTSTSAKLNGNFNVNNNGVVDLGTNKLTVDGN
-302 VESPSLTF
+302 VAF
-310 NADHS
+310 NEG
-315 LSKAITGEI
+315 SKLALVFTSKDKVGQIDAKNISINENNTT
-324 ESLDKLTVAKGTLNF
+324 LDMSFNNPAVANSG
-339 DKPNAGNH
+339 
-347 GITTVEVA
+347 VEVQV
-355 NGATLDIGLNTLHS
+355 LNAS
-369 TGDKEDGEGVLFKDN
+369 EE
-384 STLKF
+384 F
-389 TATSA
+389 T
-394 DTHGQ
+394 
-399 IKANYVNISENGTT
+399 
-413 LNMNFNGAA
+413 
-422 LAKDESM
+422 
-429 TIQLF
+429 
-434 DQSED
+434 
-439 EEGVKIEGKFA
+439 GKFA
-450 KLATNAR
+450 KIAENSEYNIEDKGNGLYAISKKSSAP
-457 YKFTDEGNGN
+457 DEGGDDSG
-467 YKITHVAD
+467 KKDDTPAVIPVAD
-475 ASDIVEEAGGNT
+475 DAGD
-487 NNAATAE
+487 
-494 AWDNLDTSSVS
+494 AWNNLDTGSVKNE
-505 DATTVAVA
+505 TTVAVA
-513 AKLAE
+513 DRLTY
-518 LSNNATTAEGKK
+518 LRNHQTTAAGKQA
-530 SYIDTL
+530 YEDAL

-549 AATEGANQIFGAVGT
+549 AATEGTNQIFGAVGT

-622 SKVSE
+622 SKISE

-659 GEYKPNNWYV
+659 GEYKPKNWYV

-698 SFALQMMTGYDM
+698 PFALQMMTGYDM

-717 TPEAGLRYIHVK
+717 TPEVGLRYIHIK

-750 GVLGAKIAKSYNLSN
+750 GVLGAKITKSYNLSN
-765 GMLLTPE
+765 GVLLTPE

-789 VTLVNGSSYSVTG
+789 VTLVNGSSYSVSG

>member
-14 TFGMSNAYAEHTS
+14 AFGISNAYAEHTS
-27 LGNLVVNDGDT
+27 LGNLVFNNGDT
-38 INETSGYEKY
+38 INETSGSEKY
-48 YDSITINGGTVN
+48 YDSITINGGTIN

-77 ISGGIISLDEGEI
+77 ISGGTISLDEGEI
-90 KGHSGNMNIIGGTI
+90 KGHSGNMNITGGTI
-104 TGTNDTEIDAG
+104 TGTNDTEIGAG
-115 ITTISG
+115 IATISG

-182 VANASSV
+182 VADASSV

-208 GGNNIIMTSNNA
+208 SGNNIIMTSDNA
-220 EVSHIS
+220 EVSHVS
-226 GNNAV
+226 GSNAI
-231 LNVSEGANLYVYE
+231 LNVSDGANLYVYE
-244 KYSRDHGTE
+244 KYSRDHSTE
-253 FFDRFYQ
+253 LFDRFYQ
-260 KGTLNLLNNA
+260 KGTLNILDNA
-270 TINLGGIL
+270 TINLGGTL
-278 HSNIDGDDR
+278 
-287 GLIVFENSNAVIDGN
+287 NSNVNNAAKFNVTSTSAKLNGNFNVNNNGVVDLGTNKLTVDGN
-302 VESPSLTF
+302 VAF
-310 NADHS
+310 NEG
-315 LSKAITGEI
+315 SKLALVFTSKDKVGQIDAKNISINENNTT
-324 ESLDKLTVAKGTLNF
+324 LDMSFNNPAVANSG
-339 DKPNAGNH
+339 
-347 GITTVEVA
+347 VEVQV
-355 NGATLDIGLNTLHS
+355 LNAS
-369 TGDKEDGEGVLFKDN
+369 EE
-384 STLKF
+384 F
-389 TATSA
+389 T
-394 DTHGQ
+394 
-399 IKANYVNISENGTT
+399 
-413 LNMNFNGAA
+413 
-422 LAKDESM
+422 
-429 TIQLF
+429 
-434 DQSED
+434 
-439 EEGVKIEGKFA
+439 GKFA
-450 KLATNAR
+450 KIAENSEYNIEDKGNGLYAISKKSSAP
-457 YKFTDEGNGN
+457 DEGGDDSG
-467 YKITHVAD
+467 KDDDTPAVIPVAD
-475 ASDIVEEAGGNT
+475 DAGD
-487 NNAATAE
+487 
-494 AWDNLDTSSVS
+494 AWNNLDTGSVKNE
-505 DATTVAVA
+505 TTVAVA
-513 AKLAE
+513 DRLTY
-518 LSNNATTAEGKK
+518 LRNHQTTAAGKQV
-530 SYIDTL
+530 YEDAL

-549 AATEGANQIFGAVGT
+549 ATTEGANQIFGAVGT

-570 VAATK
+570 VASAK

-622 SKVSE
+622 SKISD
-627 DVKLGIGYAYSK
+627 DVKMGVGYAYSK

-669 NAIASYGWSDYDEK
+669 NAITSYGWSDYDEK

-698 SFALQMMTGYDM
+698 PFALQMMTGYDM

>member
-14 TFGMSNAYAEHTS
+14 AFGISNAYAEHTS

-38 INETSGYEKY
+38 INETSGSKKY

-60 INNGS
+60 IKNGS

-70 KTGDVIN
+70 KTSDVIN
-77 ISGGIISLDEGEI
+77 ISGGNISLDEGEI
-90 KGHSGNMNIIGGTI
+90 KGHSGNMNITGGTI
-104 TGTNDTEIDAG
+104 TGTNDTEIGAG

-146 NLSDNGLINAG
+146 NLSDNGFIDAG
-157 PYDEYEGVG
+157 PYDEYEGIG

-177 QNALI
+177 EGAHLI
-182 VANASSV
+182 AESSSIN
-189 DNVRDAG
+189 NVRDAG

-208 GGNNIIMTSNNA
+208 SGNNIIMTSDNA
-220 EVSHIS
+220 EVSHVS
-226 GNNAV
+226 GSNAI

-260 KGTLNLLNNA
+260 KGTLNILDNA
-270 TINLGGIL
+270 TINLGGTL
-278 HSNIDGDDR
+278 
-287 GLIVFENSNAVIDGN
+287 NSNVNNAAKFNVTSTSAKLNGNFNVNNNGVVDLGTNKLTVDGN
-302 VESPSLTF
+302 VAF
-310 NADHS
+310 NEG
-315 LSKAITGEI
+315 SKLALVFTSKDKVGQIDAKNISINENNTT
-324 ESLDKLTVAKGTLNF
+324 LDMSFNNPAVANSG
-339 DKPNAGNH
+339 
-347 GITTVEVA
+347 VEVQV
-355 NGATLDIGLNTLHS
+355 LNAS
-369 TGDKEDGEGVLFKDN
+369 EE
-384 STLKF
+384 F
-389 TATSA
+389 T
-394 DTHGQ
+394 
-399 IKANYVNISENGTT
+399 
-413 LNMNFNGAA
+413 
-422 LAKDESM
+422 
-429 TIQLF
+429 
-434 DQSED
+434 
-439 EEGVKIEGKFA
+439 GKFA
-450 KLATNAR
+450 KIAENSEYNIEDKGNGLYAISKKSSAP
-457 YKFTDEGNGN
+457 DEGGDDSG
-467 YKITHVAD
+467 KKDDTPAVIPVAD
-475 ASDIVEEAGGNT
+475 DAGD
-487 NNAATAE
+487 
-494 AWDNLDTSSVS
+494 AWNNLDTGSVKNE
-505 DATTVAVA
+505 TTVAVA
-513 AKLAE
+513 DRLTY
-518 LSNNATTAEGKK
+518 LRNHQTTAAGKQA
-530 SYIDTL
+530 YEDAL

-549 AATEGANQIFGAVGT
+549 AATEGTNQIFGAVGT

-570 VAATK
+570 IASAK

-622 SKVSE
+622 SKISE

-659 GEYKPNNWYV
+659 GEYKPKNWYV

-698 SFALQMMTGYDM
+698 PFALQMMTGYDM

-743 DDSDIVT
+743 DDSDILT

-779 DISHDNSKST
+779 DISHNNSKST

>member
-14 TFGMSNAYAEHTS
+14 AFGISNAYAEHTS

-38 INETSGYEKY
+38 INETSGSEKY
-48 YDSITINGGTVN
+48 YDAITINGGTVN

-77 ISGGIISLDEGEI
+77 ISGGTISLDEGEI
-90 KGHSGNMNIIGGTI
+90 KGHSGNMNITGGTI

-115 ITTISG
+115 IATISG
-121 NTVITLSKGASIGA
+121 NTVIALSDGASIGA
-135 DSILNINGGTF
+135 DSVLNINGGTF
-146 NLSDNGLINAG
+146 NLSSNGLIDAG
-157 PYDEYEGVG
+157 PYDEYEGIG

-208 GGNNIIMTSNNA
+208 SGNNIIMTSDNA
-220 EVSHIS
+220 EVSHVS
-226 GNNAV
+226 GSNAI
-231 LNVSEGANLYVYE
+231 LNVSDGANLYVYE

-253 FFDRFYQ
+253 LFDRFYQ
-260 KGTLNLLNNA
+260 KGTLNILDNA
-270 TINLGGIL
+270 TINLGGTL
-278 HSNIDGDDR
+278 
-287 GLIVFENSNAVIDGN
+287 NSNVNNAAKFNVTSTSAKLNGNFNVNNNGVVDLGTNKLTVDGN
-302 VESPSLTF
+302 VAF
-310 NADHS
+310 NEG
-315 LSKAITGEI
+315 SKLALVFTSKDKVGQIDAKNISINENNTT
-324 ESLDKLTVAKGTLNF
+324 LDMSFNNPAVANSG
-339 DKPNAGNH
+339 
-347 GITTVEVA
+347 VEVQV
-355 NGATLDIGLNTLHS
+355 LNAS
-369 TGDKEDGEGVLFKDN
+369 EE
-384 STLKF
+384 F
-389 TATSA
+389 T
-394 DTHGQ
+394 
-399 IKANYVNISENGTT
+399 
-413 LNMNFNGAA
+413 
-422 LAKDESM
+422 
-429 TIQLF
+429 
-434 DQSED
+434 
-439 EEGVKIEGKFA
+439 GKFA
-450 KLATNAR
+450 KIAENSEYNIEDKGNGLYAISKKSSAP
-457 YKFTDEGNGN
+457 DEGGDDSG
-467 YKITHVAD
+467 KGDDTPAVIPVAD
-475 ASDIVEEAGGNT
+475 DAGD
-487 NNAATAE
+487 
-494 AWDNLDTSSVS
+494 AWNNLDTGSVKNE
-505 DATTVAVA
+505 TTVAVA
-513 AKLAE
+513 DRLTY
-518 LSNNATTAEGKK
+518 LRNHQTTAAGKQA
-530 SYIDTL
+530 YEDAL

-570 VAATK
+570 VASAK

-622 SKVSE
+622 SKISD
-627 DVKLGIGYAYSK
+627 DVKMGVGYAYSK

-698 SFALQMMTGYDM
+698 PFALQMMTGYDM

>member
-1 MRKHLLLTTALVA
+1 MKKHLLLTTALVA
-14 TFGMSNAYAEHTS
+14 VFGISNAYAEHTS

-38 INETSGYEKY
+38 INETSGSEKY

-60 INNGS
+60 IKNGS

-70 KTGDVIN
+70 KTSDVIN
-77 ISGGIISLDEGEI
+77 ISGGNISLDEGEI
-90 KGHSGNMNIIGGTI
+90 KGHSGNMNITGGTI
-104 TGTNDTEIDAG
+104 TGTNDTEIGAG

-146 NLSDNGLINAG
+146 NLSDNGLIDAG
-157 PYDEYEGVG
+157 PYDEYEGIG

-177 QNALI
+177 EGAHLI
-182 VANASSV
+182 AESSSIN
-189 DNVRDAG
+189 NVRDAG

-208 GGNNIIMTSNNA
+208 SGNNIIMTSDNA
-220 EVSHIS
+220 EVSHVS
-226 GNNAV
+226 GSNAI
-231 LNVSEGANLYVYE
+231 LNVSDGANLYVYE

-253 FFDRFYQ
+253 LFDRFYQ
-260 KGTLNLLNNA
+260 KGTLNILDNA
-270 TINLGGIL
+270 TINLGGTL
-278 HSNIDGDDR
+278 
-287 GLIVFENSNAVIDGN
+287 NSNVNNAAKFNVTSTSAKLNGNFNVNNNGVVDLGTNKLTVDGN
-302 VESPSLTF
+302 VAF
-310 NADHS
+310 NEG
-315 LSKAITGEI
+315 SKLALVFTSKDKVGQIDAKNISINENNTT
-324 ESLDKLTVAKGTLNF
+324 LDMSFNNPAVANSG
-339 DKPNAGNH
+339 
-347 GITTVEVA
+347 VEVQV
-355 NGATLDIGLNTLHS
+355 LNAS
-369 TGDKEDGEGVLFKDN
+369 EE
-384 STLKF
+384 F
-389 TATSA
+389 T
-394 DTHGQ
+394 
-399 IKANYVNISENGTT
+399 
-413 LNMNFNGAA
+413 
-422 LAKDESM
+422 
-429 TIQLF
+429 
-434 DQSED
+434 
-439 EEGVKIEGKFA
+439 GKFA
-450 KLATNAR
+450 KIAENSEYNIEDKGNGLYAISKKSSAP
-457 YKFTDEGNGN
+457 DEGGDDSG
-467 YKITHVAD
+467 KKDDTPAVIPVAD
-475 ASDIVEEAGGNT
+475 DAGD
-487 NNAATAE
+487 
-494 AWDNLDTSSVS
+494 AWNNLDTGSVKNE
-505 DATTVAVA
+505 TTVAVA
-513 AKLAE
+513 DRLTY
-518 LSNNATTAEGKK
+518 LRNHQTTAAGKQA
-530 SYIDTL
+530 YEDAL

-622 SKVSE
+622 SKISE

-659 GEYKPNNWYV
+659 GEYKPKNWYV

-698 SFALQMMTGYDM
+698 PFALQMMTGYDM

>member
-1 MRKHLLLTTALVA
+1 MKKHLLLTTSLVA
-14 TFGMSNAYAEHTS
+14 VFGISNAYAEHTS

-38 INETSGYEKY
+38 INETSGSKKY

-77 ISGGIISLDEGEI
+77 ISGGTISLDEGEI
-90 KGHSGNMNIIGGTI
+90 KGHSGNMNITGGTI

-115 ITTISG
+115 IATISG
-121 NTVITLSKGASIGA
+121 NTVIALSKGASIGA

-253 FFDRFYQ
+253 LFDRFYQ
-260 KGTLNLLNNA
+260 KGTLNILDNA
-270 TINLGGIL
+270 TINLGGTL
-278 HSNIDGDDR
+278 
-287 GLIVFENSNAVIDGN
+287 NSNVNNAAKFNVTSTSAKLNGNFNVNNNGVVDLGTNKLTVDGN
-302 VESPSLTF
+302 VAF
-310 NADHS
+310 NEG
-315 LSKAITGEI
+315 SKLALVFTSKDKVGQIDAKNISINENNTT
-324 ESLDKLTVAKGTLNF
+324 LDMSFNNPAVANSG
-339 DKPNAGNH
+339 
-347 GITTVEVA
+347 VEVQV
-355 NGATLDIGLNTLHS
+355 LNAS
-369 TGDKEDGEGVLFKDN
+369 EE
-384 STLKF
+384 F
-389 TATSA
+389 T
-394 DTHGQ
+394 
-399 IKANYVNISENGTT
+399 
-413 LNMNFNGAA
+413 
-422 LAKDESM
+422 
-429 TIQLF
+429 
-434 DQSED
+434 
-439 EEGVKIEGKFA
+439 GKFA
-450 KLATNAR
+450 KIAENSEYNIEDKGNGLYAISKKSSAP
-457 YKFTDEGNGN
+457 DEGGDDSG
-467 YKITHVAD
+467 KKDDTPAVIPVAD
-475 ASDIVEEAGGNT
+475 DAGD
-487 NNAATAE
+487 
-494 AWDNLDTSSVS
+494 AWNNLDTGSVKNE
-505 DATTVAVA
+505 TTVAVA
-513 AKLAE
+513 NRLTY
-518 LSNNATTAEGKK
+518 LRNHQTTAAGKQA
-530 SYIDTL
+530 YEDAL

-622 SKVSE
+622 SKISE

-659 GEYKPNNWYV
+659 GEYKPKNWYV

-698 SFALQMMTGYDM
+698 PFALQMMTGYDM

>member
-1 MRKHLLLTTALVA
+1 MKKHLLLTTALVA
-14 TFGMSNAYAEHTS
+14 VFGISNAYAEHTS

-38 INETSGYEKY
+38 INETSGSEKY

-60 INNGS
+60 IKNGS

-70 KTGDVIN
+70 KTSDVIN
-77 ISGGIISLDEGEI
+77 ISGGNISLDEGEI
-90 KGHSGNMNIIGGTI
+90 KGHSGNMNITGGTI

-115 ITTISG
+115 IATISG

-146 NLSDNGLINAG
+146 NLSDNGLIDAG
-157 PYDEYEGVG
+157 PYDEYEGIG

-177 QNALI
+177 EGAHLI
-182 VANASSV
+182 AEASSIN
-189 DNVRDAG
+189 NVRDAG

-208 GGNNIIMTSNNA
+208 SGNNIIMTSDNA
-220 EVSHIS
+220 EVSHVS
-226 GNNAV
+226 GSNAI
-231 LNVSEGANLYVYE
+231 LNVSDGANLYVYE

-253 FFDRFYQ
+253 LFDRFYQ
-260 KGTLNLLNNA
+260 KGTLNILDNA
-270 TINLGGIL
+270 TINLGGTL
-278 HSNIDGDDR
+278 
-287 GLIVFENSNAVIDGN
+287 NSNVNNAAKFNVTSTSAKLNGNFNVNNNGVVDLGTNKLTVDGN
-302 VESPSLTF
+302 VAF
-310 NADHS
+310 NEG
-315 LSKAITGEI
+315 SKLALVFTSKDKVGQIDAKNISINENNTT
-324 ESLDKLTVAKGTLNF
+324 LDMSFNNPAVANSG
-339 DKPNAGNH
+339 
-347 GITTVEVA
+347 VEVQV
-355 NGATLDIGLNTLHS
+355 LNAS
-369 TGDKEDGEGVLFKDN
+369 EE
-384 STLKF
+384 F
-389 TATSA
+389 T
-394 DTHGQ
+394 
-399 IKANYVNISENGTT
+399 
-413 LNMNFNGAA
+413 
-422 LAKDESM
+422 
-429 TIQLF
+429 
-434 DQSED
+434 
-439 EEGVKIEGKFA
+439 GKFA
-450 KLATNAR
+450 KIAENSEYNIEDKGNGLYAISKKSSAP
-457 YKFTDEGNGN
+457 DEGGDDSG
-467 YKITHVAD
+467 KKDDTPAVIPVAD
-475 ASDIVEEAGGNT
+475 DAGD
-487 NNAATAE
+487 
-494 AWDNLDTSSVS
+494 AWNNLDTGSVKNE
-505 DATTVAVA
+505 TTVAVA
-513 AKLAE
+513 DRLTY
-518 LSNNATTAEGKK
+518 LRNHQTTAAGKQA
-530 SYIDTL
+530 YEDAL

-564 RLSGGA
+564 RLSCEA

-622 SKVSE
+622 SKISE

-659 GEYKPNNWYV
+659 GEYKPKNWYV
-669 NAIASYGWSDYDEK
+669 NAIASYGLSDYDEK

-698 SFALQMMTGYDM
+698 PFALQMMTGYDM

-802 KPLNRFGVELGAGI
+802 KPLNRFGVELGVGV
-816 TAELNDNVELSLG
+816 TAELNDNVEVSLG

>member
-14 TFGMSNAYAEHTS
+14 AFGISNAYAEHTS
-27 LGNLVVNDGDT
+27 LGNLVFNNGDT
-38 INETSGYEKY
+38 INETSGSKKY

-77 ISGGIISLDEGEI
+77 ISGGTISLDEGEI
-90 KGHSGNMNIIGGTI
+90 KGHSGNMNITGGTI

-115 ITTISG
+115 IATISG
-121 NTVITLSKGASIGA
+121 NTVIALSKGASIGA

-146 NLSDNGLINAG
+146 NLSDNGFINAG

-208 GGNNIIMTSNNA
+208 SGNNIIMTSDNA
-220 EVSHIS
+220 EVSHVS
-226 GNNAV
+226 GSNAI
-231 LNVSEGANLYVYE
+231 LNVSDGANLYVYE
-244 KYSRDHGTE
+244 KYSRDHDTE
-253 FFDRFYQ
+253 LFDRFYQ
-260 KGTLNLLNNA
+260 KGTLNILDNA
-270 TINLGGIL
+270 TINLGGTL
-278 HSNIDGDDR
+278 
-287 GLIVFENSNAVIDGN
+287 NSNVNNAAKFNVTSTSAKLNGNFNVNNNGVVDLGTNKLTVDGN
-302 VESPSLTF
+302 VAF
-310 NADHS
+310 NEG
-315 LSKAITGEI
+315 SKLALVFTSKDKVGQIDAKNISINENNTT
-324 ESLDKLTVAKGTLNF
+324 LDMSFNNPAVANSG
-339 DKPNAGNH
+339 
-347 GITTVEVA
+347 VEVQV
-355 NGATLDIGLNTLHS
+355 LNAS
-369 TGDKEDGEGVLFKDN
+369 EE
-384 STLKF
+384 F
-389 TATSA
+389 T
-394 DTHGQ
+394 
-399 IKANYVNISENGTT
+399 
-413 LNMNFNGAA
+413 
-422 LAKDESM
+422 
-429 TIQLF
+429 
-434 DQSED
+434 
-439 EEGVKIEGKFA
+439 GKFA
-450 KLATNAR
+450 KIAENSEYNIEDKGNGLYAISKKSSAP
-457 YKFTDEGNGN
+457 DEGGDDSG
-467 YKITHVAD
+467 KKDDTPAVIPVAD
-475 ASDIVEEAGGNT
+475 DAGD
-487 NNAATAE
+487 
-494 AWDNLDTSSVS
+494 AWNNLDTGSVKNE
-505 DATTVAVA
+505 TTVAVA
-513 AKLAE
+513 DRLTY
-518 LSNNATTAEGKK
+518 LRNHQTTAAGKQA
-530 SYIDTL
+530 YEDAL

-570 VAATK
+570 IASAK

-622 SKVSE
+622 SKISE

-659 GEYKPNNWYV
+659 GEYKPKNWYV

-698 SFALQMMTGYDM
+698 PFALQMMTGYDM

>member
-1 MRKHLLLTTALVA
+1 MKKHLLLTTALVA
-14 TFGMSNAYAEHTS
+14 VFGISNAYAEHAS

-38 INETSGYEKY
+38 INETSGSEKY

-60 INNGS
+60 IKNGS

-70 KTGDVIN
+70 KTSDVIN
-77 ISGGIISLDEGEI
+77 ISGGNISLDEGEI
-90 KGHSGNMNIIGGTI
+90 KGHSGNMNITGGTI
-104 TGTNDTEIDAG
+104 TGTNDTEIGAG

-121 NTVITLSKGASIGA
+121 NTVIALSDGASIGA
-135 DSILNINGGTF
+135 DSVLNINGGTF
-146 NLSDNGLINAG
+146 NLSSNGLINAG
-157 PYDEYEGVG
+157 PYDEYEGIG

-177 QNALI
+177 EGAHLI
-182 VANASSV
+182 AEASSIN
-189 DNVRDAG
+189 NVRDAG

-208 GGNNIIMTSNNA
+208 SGNNIIMTSDNA
-220 EVSHIS
+220 EVSHVS
-226 GNNAV
+226 GSNAI
-231 LNVSEGANLYVYE
+231 LNVSDGANLYVYE

-253 FFDRFYQ
+253 LFDRFYQ
-260 KGTLNLLNNA
+260 KGTLNILDNA
-270 TINLGGIL
+270 TINLGGTL
-278 HSNIDGDDR
+278 
-287 GLIVFENSNAVIDGN
+287 NSNVNNAAKFNVTSTSAKLNGNFNVNNNGVVDLGTNKLTVDGN
-302 VESPSLTF
+302 VAF
-310 NADHS
+310 NEG
-315 LSKAITGEI
+315 SKLALVFTSKDKVGQIDAKNISINENNTT
-324 ESLDKLTVAKGTLNF
+324 LDMSFNNSAVANSG
-339 DKPNAGNH
+339 
-347 GITTVEVA
+347 VEVQV
-355 NGATLDIGLNTLHS
+355 LNAS
-369 TGDKEDGEGVLFKDN
+369 EE
-384 STLKF
+384 F
-389 TATSA
+389 T
-394 DTHGQ
+394 
-399 IKANYVNISENGTT
+399 
-413 LNMNFNGAA
+413 
-422 LAKDESM
+422 
-429 TIQLF
+429 
-434 DQSED
+434 
-439 EEGVKIEGKFA
+439 GKFA
-450 KLATNAR
+450 KIAENSEYNIEDKGNGLYAISKKSSAP
-457 YKFTDEGNGN
+457 DEGGDDSG
-467 YKITHVAD
+467 KKDDTPAVIPVAD
-475 ASDIVEEAGGNT
+475 DAGD
-487 NNAATAE
+487 
-494 AWDNLDTSSVS
+494 AWNNLDTGSVKNE
-505 DATTVAVA
+505 TTVAVA
-513 AKLAE
+513 DRLTY
-518 LSNNATTAEGKK
+518 LRNHQTTAAGKQA
-530 SYIDTL
+530 YEDAL

-549 AATEGANQIFGAVGT
+549 AATEGTNQIFGAVGT

-622 SKVSE
+622 SKISE

-659 GEYKPNNWYV
+659 GEYKPKNWYV

-698 SFALQMMTGYDM
+698 PFALQMMTGYDM

>member
-1 MRKHLLLTTALVA
+1 MKKHLLLTTALVA
-14 TFGMSNAYAEHTS
+14 VFGISNAYAEHTS

-38 INETSGYEKY
+38 INETSGSEKY

-70 KTGDVIN
+70 KTSDVIN
-77 ISGGIISLDEGEI
+77 ISGGNISLDEGEI
-90 KGHSGNMNIIGGTI
+90 KGHSGNMNITGGTI
-104 TGTNDTEIDAG
+104 TGTNDTEIGAG

-146 NLSDNGLINAG
+146 NLSDNGFIDAG
-157 PYDEYEGVG
+157 PYDEYEGIG

-177 QNALI
+177 EGAHLI
-182 VANASSV
+182 TESSSIN
-189 DNVRDAG
+189 NVRDAG

-208 GGNNIIMTSNNA
+208 SGNNIIMTSDNA
-220 EVSHIS
+220 EVSHVS
-226 GNNAV
+226 GSNAI

-260 KGTLNLLNNA
+260 KGTLNILDNA
-270 TINLGGIL
+270 TINLGGTL
-278 HSNIDGDDR
+278 
-287 GLIVFENSNAVIDGN
+287 NSNVNNAAKFNVTSTSAKLNGNFNVNNNGVVDLGTNKLTVDGN
-302 VESPSLTF
+302 VAF
-310 NADHS
+310 NEG
-315 LSKAITGEI
+315 SKLALVFTSKDKVGQIDAKNISINENNTT
-324 ESLDKLTVAKGTLNF
+324 LDMSFNNPAVANSG
-339 DKPNAGNH
+339 
-347 GITTVEVA
+347 VEVQV
-355 NGATLDIGLNTLHS
+355 LNAS
-369 TGDKEDGEGVLFKDN
+369 EE
-384 STLKF
+384 F
-389 TATSA
+389 T
-394 DTHGQ
+394 
-399 IKANYVNISENGTT
+399 
-413 LNMNFNGAA
+413 
-422 LAKDESM
+422 
-429 TIQLF
+429 
-434 DQSED
+434 
-439 EEGVKIEGKFA
+439 GKFA
-450 KLATNAR
+450 KIAENSEYNIEDKGNGLYAISKKSSAP
-457 YKFTDEGNGN
+457 DEGGDDSG
-467 YKITHVAD
+467 KKDDTPAVIPVAD
-475 ASDIVEEAGGNT
+475 DAGD
-487 NNAATAE
+487 
-494 AWDNLDTSSVS
+494 AWNNLDTGSVKNE
-505 DATTVAVA
+505 TTVAVA
-513 AKLAE
+513 DRLTY
-518 LSNNATTAEGKK
+518 LRNHQTTAAGKQA
-530 SYIDTL
+530 YEDAL

-549 AATEGANQIFGAVGT
+549 AATEGTNQIFGAVGT

-575 QGMSSGDNPF
+575 QDMSSGDNPF

-622 SKVSE
+622 SKISD
-627 DVKLGIGYAYSK
+627 DVKMGVGYAYSK

-659 GEYKPNNWYV
+659 GEYKPKNWYV

-698 SFALQMMTGYDM
+698 PFALQMMTGYDM

-729 QDKYTDTAGQSVKS
+729 QDKYTDTAGQIVKS

-750 GVLGAKIAKSYNLSN
+750 GVLGAKITKSYNLSN

-789 VTLVNGSSYSVTG
+789 VTLVNGSSYSVSG

>member
-14 TFGMSNAYAEHTS
+14 AFGISNAYAEHTS

-38 INETSGYEKY
+38 INETSGSKKY

-60 INNGS
+60 IKNGS

-70 KTGDVIN
+70 KTSDVIN
-77 ISGGIISLDEGEI
+77 ISGGNISLDEGEI
-90 KGHSGNMNIIGGTI
+90 KGHSGNMNITGGTI
-104 TGTNDTEIDAG
+104 TGTNDTEIGAG

-146 NLSDNGLINAG
+146 NLSDNGFIDAG
-157 PYDEYEGVG
+157 PYDEYEGIG

-177 QNALI
+177 EGAHLI
-182 VANASSV
+182 AESSSIN
-189 DNVRDAG
+189 NVRDAG

-244 KYSRDHGTE
+244 KYSRDHSTE
-253 FFDRFYQ
+253 LFDRFYQ
-260 KGTLNLLNNA
+260 KGTLNILDNA
-270 TINLGGIL
+270 TINLGGTL
-278 HSNIDGDDR
+278 
-287 GLIVFENSNAVIDGN
+287 NSNVNNAAKFNVTSTSAKLNGNFNVNNNGVVDLGTNKLTVDGN
-302 VESPSLTF
+302 VAF
-310 NADHS
+310 NEG
-315 LSKAITGEI
+315 SKLALVFTSKDKVGQIDAKNISINENNTT
-324 ESLDKLTVAKGTLNF
+324 LDMSFNNPAVANSG
-339 DKPNAGNH
+339 
-347 GITTVEVA
+347 VEVQV
-355 NGATLDIGLNTLHS
+355 LNAS
-369 TGDKEDGEGVLFKDN
+369 EE
-384 STLKF
+384 F
-389 TATSA
+389 T
-394 DTHGQ
+394 
-399 IKANYVNISENGTT
+399 
-413 LNMNFNGAA
+413 
-422 LAKDESM
+422 
-429 TIQLF
+429 
-434 DQSED
+434 
-439 EEGVKIEGKFA
+439 GKFA
-450 KLATNAR
+450 KIAENSEYNIEDKGNGLYAISKKSSAP
-457 YKFTDEGNGN
+457 DEGGDDSG
-467 YKITHVAD
+467 KKDDTPAVIPVAD
-475 ASDIVEEAGGNT
+475 DAGD
-487 NNAATAE
+487 
-494 AWDNLDTSSVS
+494 AWNNLDTGSVKNE
-505 DATTVAVA
+505 TTVAVA
-513 AKLAE
+513 DRLTY
-518 LSNNATTAEGKK
+518 LRNHQTTAAGKQA
-530 SYIDTL
+530 YEDAL

-549 AATEGANQIFGAVGT
+549 AATEGTNQIFGAVGT

-570 VAATK
+570 IASAK
-575 QGMSSGDNPF
+575 QGMSSGDNQF

-622 SKVSE
+622 SKISE

-659 GEYKPNNWYV
+659 GEYKPKNWYV

-698 SFALQMMTGYDM
+698 PFALQMMTGYDM

>member
-14 TFGMSNAYAEHTS
+14 AFGISNAYAEHTS

-38 INETSGYEKY
+38 INETSGSKKY
-48 YDSITINGGTVN
+48 YDAITINGGTVN

-77 ISGGIISLDEGEI
+77 ISGGTISLDEGEI
-90 KGHSGNMNIIGGTI
+90 KGHSGNMNITGGTI

-121 NTVITLSKGASIGA
+121 NTVIALSDGASIGA
-135 DSILNINGGTF
+135 DSVLNINGGTF
-146 NLSDNGLINAG
+146 NLSSNGLINAG
-157 PYDEYEGVG
+157 PYDEYEGIG

-177 QNALI
+177 EGAHLI
-182 VANASSV
+182 AESSSIN
-189 DNVRDAG
+189 NVRDAG

-208 GGNNIIMTSNNA
+208 SGNNIIMTSDNA
-220 EVSHIS
+220 EVSHVS
-226 GNNAV
+226 GSNAI
-231 LNVSEGANLYVYE
+231 LNVSDGANLYVYE

-253 FFDRFYQ
+253 LFDRFYQ
-260 KGTLNLLNNA
+260 KGTLNILDNA
-270 TINLGGIL
+270 TINLGGTL
-278 HSNIDGDDR
+278 
-287 GLIVFENSNAVIDGN
+287 NSNVNNAAKFNVTSTSAKLNGNFNVNNNGVVDLGTNKLTVDGN
-302 VESPSLTF
+302 VAF
-310 NADHS
+310 NEG
-315 LSKAITGEI
+315 SKLALVFTSKDKVGQIDAKNISINENNTT
-324 ESLDKLTVAKGTLNF
+324 LDMSFNNPAVANSG
-339 DKPNAGNH
+339 
-347 GITTVEVA
+347 VEVQV
-355 NGATLDIGLNTLHS
+355 LNAS
-369 TGDKEDGEGVLFKDN
+369 EE
-384 STLKF
+384 F
-389 TATSA
+389 T
-394 DTHGQ
+394 
-399 IKANYVNISENGTT
+399 
-413 LNMNFNGAA
+413 
-422 LAKDESM
+422 
-429 TIQLF
+429 
-434 DQSED
+434 
-439 EEGVKIEGKFA
+439 GKFA
-450 KLATNAR
+450 KIAENSEYNIEDKGNGLYAISKKSSAP
-457 YKFTDEGNGN
+457 DEGGDDSG
-467 YKITHVAD
+467 KKDDTPAVIPVAD
-475 ASDIVEEAGGNT
+475 DAGD
-487 NNAATAE
+487 
-494 AWDNLDTSSVS
+494 AWNNLDTGSVKNE
-505 DATTVAVA
+505 TTVAVA
-513 AKLAE
+513 DRLTY
-518 LSNNATTAEGKK
+518 LRNHQTTAAGKQA
-530 SYIDTL
+530 YEDAL

-549 AATEGANQIFGAVGT
+549 AATEGTNQIFGAVGT

-570 VAATK
+570 IASAK

-622 SKVSE
+622 SKISE

-659 GEYKPNNWYV
+659 GEYKPKNWYV

-698 SFALQMMTGYDM
+698 PFALQMMTGYDM

-789 VTLVNGSSYSVTG
+789 VTLVNGSSYSVSG
-802 KPLNRFGVELGAGI
+802 KPLNRFGVELGAGV
-816 TAELNDNVELSLG
+816 TAELNDNVEVSLG

>member
-1 MRKHLLLTTALVA
+1 MKKHLLLTTALVA
-14 TFGMSNAYAEHTS
+14 VFGISNAYAEHTS

-38 INETSGYEKY
+38 INETSGSEKY

-60 INNGS
+60 IKNGS

-70 KTGDVIN
+70 KTSDVIN
-77 ISGGIISLDEGEI
+77 ISGGNISLDEGEI
-90 KGHSGNMNIIGGTI
+90 KGHSGNMNITGGTI
-104 TGTNDTEIDAG
+104 TGTNDTEIGAG

-146 NLSDNGLINAG
+146 NLSDNGLIDAG
-157 PYDEYEGVG
+157 PYDEYEGIG

-177 QNALI
+177 EGAHLI
-182 VANASSV
+182 AESSSIN
-189 DNVRDAG
+189 NVRDAG

-208 GGNNIIMTSNNA
+208 SGNNIIMTSDNA
-220 EVSHIS
+220 EVSHVS
-226 GNNAV
+226 GSNAI
-231 LNVSEGANLYVYE
+231 LNVSDGANLYVYE

-253 FFDRFYQ
+253 LFDRFYQ
-260 KGTLNLLNNA
+260 KGTLNILDNA
-270 TINLGGIL
+270 TINLGGTL
-278 HSNIDGDDR
+278 
-287 GLIVFENSNAVIDGN
+287 NSNVNNAAKFNVTSTSAKLNGNFNVNNNGVVDLGTNKLTVDGN
-302 VESPSLTF
+302 VAF
-310 NADHS
+310 NEG
-315 LSKAITGEI
+315 SKLALVFTSKDKVGQIDAKNISINENNTT
-324 ESLDKLTVAKGTLNF
+324 LDMSFNNPAVANSG
-339 DKPNAGNH
+339 
-347 GITTVEVA
+347 VEVQV
-355 NGATLDIGLNTLHS
+355 LNAS
-369 TGDKEDGEGVLFKDN
+369 EE
-384 STLKF
+384 F
-389 TATSA
+389 T
-394 DTHGQ
+394 
-399 IKANYVNISENGTT
+399 
-413 LNMNFNGAA
+413 
-422 LAKDESM
+422 
-429 TIQLF
+429 
-434 DQSED
+434 
-439 EEGVKIEGKFA
+439 GKFA
-450 KLATNAR
+450 KIAENSEYNIEDKGNGLYAISKKSSAP
-457 YKFTDEGNGN
+457 DEGGDDSG
-467 YKITHVAD
+467 KKDDTPAVIPVAD
-475 ASDIVEEAGGNT
+475 DAGD
-487 NNAATAE
+487 
-494 AWDNLDTSSVS
+494 AWNNLDTGSVKNE
-505 DATTVAVA
+505 TTVAVA
-513 AKLAE
+513 DRLTY
-518 LSNNATTAEGKK
+518 LRNHQTTAAGKQA
-530 SYIDTL
+530 YEDAL

-549 AATEGANQIFGAVGT
+549 AATEGTNQIFGAVGT

-570 VAATK
+570 IASAK

-622 SKVSE
+622 SKISE

-659 GEYKPNNWYV
+659 GEYKPKNWYV
-669 NAIASYGWSDYDEK
+669 NTIASYGWSDYDEK

-698 SFALQMMTGYDM
+698 PFALQMMTGYDM

>member
-14 TFGMSNAYAEHTS
+14 AFGISNAYAEHTS

-38 INETSGYEKY
+38 INETSGSKKY

-60 INNGS
+60 IKNGS

-70 KTGDVIN
+70 KTSDVIN
-77 ISGGIISLDEGEI
+77 ISGGNISLDEGEI
-90 KGHSGNMNIIGGTI
+90 KGHSGNMNITGGTI
-104 TGTNDTEIDAG
+104 TGTNDTEIGAG

-146 NLSDNGLINAG
+146 NLSDNGFIDAG
-157 PYDEYEGVG
+157 PYDEYEGIG

-177 QNALI
+177 EGAHLI
-182 VANASSV
+182 AESSSIN
-189 DNVRDAG
+189 NVRDAG

-208 GGNNIIMTSNNA
+208 SGNNIIMTSDNA
-220 EVSHIS
+220 EVSHVS
-226 GNNAV
+226 GSNAI

-260 KGTLNLLNNA
+260 KGTLNILDNA
-270 TINLGGIL
+270 TINLGGTL
-278 HSNIDGDDR
+278 
-287 GLIVFENSNAVIDGN
+287 NSNVNNAAKFNVTSTSAKLNGNFNVNNNGVVDLGTNKLTVDGN
-302 VESPSLTF
+302 VAF
-310 NADHS
+310 NEG
-315 LSKAITGEI
+315 SKLALVFTSKDKVGQIDAKNISINENNTT
-324 ESLDKLTVAKGTLNF
+324 LDMSFNNPAVANSG
-339 DKPNAGNH
+339 
-347 GITTVEVA
+347 VEVQV
-355 NGATLDIGLNTLHS
+355 LNAS
-369 TGDKEDGEGVLFKDN
+369 EE
-384 STLKF
+384 F
-389 TATSA
+389 T
-394 DTHGQ
+394 
-399 IKANYVNISENGTT
+399 
-413 LNMNFNGAA
+413 
-422 LAKDESM
+422 
-429 TIQLF
+429 
-434 DQSED
+434 
-439 EEGVKIEGKFA
+439 GKFA
-450 KLATNAR
+450 KIAENSEYNIEDKGNGLYAISKKSCAP
-457 YKFTDEGNGN
+457 DEGGDDSG
-467 YKITHVAD
+467 KKDDTPAVIPVAD
-475 ASDIVEEAGGNT
+475 DAGD
-487 NNAATAE
+487 
-494 AWDNLDTSSVS
+494 AWNNLDTGSVKNE
-505 DATTVAVA
+505 TTVAVA
-513 AKLAE
+513 DRLTY
-518 LSNNATTAEGKK
+518 LRNHQTTAAGKQA
-530 SYIDTL
+530 YEDAL

-549 AATEGANQIFGAVGT
+549 AATEGTNQIFGAVGT

-570 VAATK
+570 IASAK

-622 SKVSE
+622 SKISE

-659 GEYKPNNWYV
+659 GEYKPKNWYV

-698 SFALQMMTGYDM
+698 PFALQMMTGYDM

-779 DISHDNSKST
+779 DISHNNSKST

>member
-1 MRKHLLLTTALVA
+1 MKKHLLLTTALVA
-14 TFGMSNAYAEHTS
+14 VFGISNAYAEHAS

-38 INETSGYEKY
+38 INETSGSEKY

-60 INNGS
+60 IKNGS

-70 KTGDVIN
+70 KTSDVIN
-77 ISGGIISLDEGEI
+77 ISGGNISLDEGEI
-90 KGHSGNMNIIGGTI
+90 KGHSGNMNITGGTI
-104 TGTNDTEIDAG
+104 TGTNDTEIGAG

-121 NTVITLSKGASIGA
+121 NTVIALSDGASIGA
-135 DSILNINGGTF
+135 DSVLNINGGTF
-146 NLSDNGLINAG
+146 NLSSNGLINAG
-157 PYDEYEGVG
+157 PYDEYEGIG

-177 QNALI
+177 EGAHLI
-182 VANASSV
+182 AEASSIN
-189 DNVRDAG
+189 NVRDAG

-208 GGNNIIMTSNNA
+208 SGNNIIMTSDNA
-220 EVSHIS
+220 EVSHVS
-226 GNNAV
+226 GSNAI
-231 LNVSEGANLYVYE
+231 LNVSDGANLYVYE

-253 FFDRFYQ
+253 LFDRFYQ
-260 KGTLNLLNNA
+260 KGTLNILDNA
-270 TINLGGIL
+270 TINLGGTL
-278 HSNIDGDDR
+278 
-287 GLIVFENSNAVIDGN
+287 NSNVNNAAKFNVTSTSAKLNGNFNVNNNGVVDLGTNKLTVDGN
-302 VESPSLTF
+302 VAF
-310 NADHS
+310 NEG
-315 LSKAITGEI
+315 SKLALVFTSKDKVGQIDAKNISINENNTT
-324 ESLDKLTVAKGTLNF
+324 LDMSFNNPAVTNSG
-339 DKPNAGNH
+339 
-347 GITTVEVA
+347 VEVQV
-355 NGATLDIGLNTLHS
+355 LNAS
-369 TGDKEDGEGVLFKDN
+369 EE
-384 STLKF
+384 F
-389 TATSA
+389 T
-394 DTHGQ
+394 
-399 IKANYVNISENGTT
+399 
-413 LNMNFNGAA
+413 
-422 LAKDESM
+422 
-429 TIQLF
+429 
-434 DQSED
+434 
-439 EEGVKIEGKFA
+439 GKFA
-450 KLATNAR
+450 KIAENSEYNIEDKGNGLYAISKKSSAP
-457 YKFTDEGNGN
+457 DEGGDDSG
-467 YKITHVAD
+467 KKDDTPAVIPVAD
-475 ASDIVEEAGGNT
+475 DAGD
-487 NNAATAE
+487 
-494 AWDNLDTSSVS
+494 AWNNLDTGSVKNE
-505 DATTVAVA
+505 TTVAVA
-513 AKLAE
+513 DRLTY
-518 LSNNATTAEGKK
+518 LRNHQTTAAGKQA
-530 SYIDTL
+530 YEDAL

-622 SKVSE
+622 SKISE

-659 GEYKPNNWYV
+659 GEYKPKNWYV

-698 SFALQMMTGYDM
+698 PFALQMMTGYDM

>member
-1 MRKHLLLTTALVA
+1 MKKHLLLTTALVA
-14 TFGMSNAYAEHTS
+14 VFGISNAYAEHAS

-38 INETSGYEKY
+38 INETSGSEKY

-60 INNGS
+60 IKNGS

-70 KTGDVIN
+70 KTSDVIN
-77 ISGGIISLDEGEI
+77 ISGGNISLDEGEI
-90 KGHSGNMNIIGGTI
+90 KGHSGNMNITGGTI
-104 TGTNDTEIDAG
+104 TGTNDTEIGAG

-121 NTVITLSKGASIGA
+121 NTVIALSDEASIGA
-135 DSILNINGGTF
+135 DSVLNINGGTF
-146 NLSDNGLINAG
+146 NLSSNGLINAG
-157 PYDEYEGVG
+157 PYDEYEGIG

-177 QNALI
+177 EGAHLI
-182 VANASSV
+182 AEASSIN
-189 DNVRDAG
+189 NVRDAG

-208 GGNNIIMTSNNA
+208 SGNNIIMTSDNA
-220 EVSHIS
+220 EVSHVS
-226 GNNAV
+226 GSNAI
-231 LNVSEGANLYVYE
+231 LNVSDGANLYVYE

-253 FFDRFYQ
+253 LFDRFYQ
-260 KGTLNLLNNA
+260 KGTLNILDNA
-270 TINLGGIL
+270 TINLGGTL
-278 HSNIDGDDR
+278 
-287 GLIVFENSNAVIDGN
+287 NSNVNNAAKFNVTSTSAKLNGNFNVNNNGVVDLGTNKLTVDGN
-302 VESPSLTF
+302 VAF
-310 NADHS
+310 NEG
-315 LSKAITGEI
+315 SKLALVFTSKDKVGQIDAKNISINENNTT
-324 ESLDKLTVAKGTLNF
+324 LDMSFNNPAVANSG
-339 DKPNAGNH
+339 
-347 GITTVEVA
+347 VEVQV
-355 NGATLDIGLNTLHS
+355 LNAS
-369 TGDKEDGEGVLFKDN
+369 EE
-384 STLKF
+384 F
-389 TATSA
+389 T
-394 DTHGQ
+394 
-399 IKANYVNISENGTT
+399 
-413 LNMNFNGAA
+413 
-422 LAKDESM
+422 
-429 TIQLF
+429 
-434 DQSED
+434 
-439 EEGVKIEGKFA
+439 GKFA
-450 KLATNAR
+450 KIAENSEYNIEDKGNGLYAISKKSSAP
-457 YKFTDEGNGN
+457 DEGGDDSG
-467 YKITHVAD
+467 KKDDTPAVIPVAD
-475 ASDIVEEAGGNT
+475 DAGD
-487 NNAATAE
+487 
-494 AWDNLDTSSVS
+494 AWNNLDTGSVKNE
-505 DATTVAVA
+505 TTVAVA
-513 AKLAE
+513 DRLTY
-518 LSNNATTAEGKK
+518 LRNHQTTAAGKQA
-530 SYIDTL
+530 YEDAL
-536 TALAPETAPAVQQ
+536 TALAPETAPAAQQ

-622 SKVSE
+622 SKISE
-627 DVKLGIGYAYSK
+627 DAKLGIGYAYSK

-659 GEYKPNNWYV
+659 GEYKPKNWYV

-698 SFALQMMTGYDM
+698 PFALQMMTGYDM

-779 DISHDNSKST
+779 DISHDNSKFT

>member
-1 MRKHLLLTTALVA
+1 MKKHLLLTTALVA
-14 TFGMSNAYAEHTS
+14 VFGISNAYAEHTS

-38 INETSGYEKY
+38 INETSGSKKY

-60 INNGS
+60 IKNGS

-70 KTGDVIN
+70 KTSDVIN
-77 ISGGIISLDEGEI
+77 ISGGNISLDEGEI
-90 KGHSGNMNIIGGTI
+90 KGHSGNMNITGGTI
-104 TGTNDTEIDAG
+104 TGTNDTEIGAG

-146 NLSDNGLINAG
+146 NLSDNGLIDAG
-157 PYDEYEGVG
+157 PYDEYEGIG

-177 QNALI
+177 EGAHLI
-182 VANASSV
+182 AESSSIN
-189 DNVRDAG
+189 NVRDAG

-226 GNNAV
+226 GNNAI
-231 LNVSEGANLYVYE
+231 LNVSDGANLYVYE

-253 FFDRFYQ
+253 LFDRFYQ
-260 KGTLNLLNNA
+260 KGTLNILDNA
-270 TINLGGIL
+270 TINLGGTL
-278 HSNIDGDDR
+278 
-287 GLIVFENSNAVIDGN
+287 NSNVNNAAKFNVTSTSAKLNGNFNVNNNGVVDLGTNKLTVDGN
-302 VESPSLTF
+302 VAF
-310 NADHS
+310 NEG
-315 LSKAITGEI
+315 SKLALVFTSKDKVGQIDAKNISINENNTT
-324 ESLDKLTVAKGTLNF
+324 LDMSFNNPAVANSG
-339 DKPNAGNH
+339 
-347 GITTVEVA
+347 VEVQV
-355 NGATLDIGLNTLHS
+355 LNAS
-369 TGDKEDGEGVLFKDN
+369 EE
-384 STLKF
+384 F
-389 TATSA
+389 T
-394 DTHGQ
+394 
-399 IKANYVNISENGTT
+399 
-413 LNMNFNGAA
+413 
-422 LAKDESM
+422 
-429 TIQLF
+429 
-434 DQSED
+434 
-439 EEGVKIEGKFA
+439 GKFA
-450 KLATNAR
+450 KIAENSEYNIEDKGNGLYAISKKSSAP
-457 YKFTDEGNGN
+457 DEGGDDSG
-467 YKITHVAD
+467 KKDDTPAVIPVAD
-475 ASDIVEEAGGNT
+475 DAGD
-487 NNAATAE
+487 
-494 AWDNLDTSSVS
+494 AWNNLDTGSVKNE
-505 DATTVAVA
+505 TTVAVA
-513 AKLAE
+513 DRLTY
-518 LSNNATTAEGKK
+518 LRNHQTTAAGKQA
-530 SYIDTL
+530 YEDAL

-622 SKVSE
+622 SKISE

-659 GEYKPNNWYV
+659 GEYKPKNWYV

-698 SFALQMMTGYDM
+698 PFALQMMTGYDM

>member
-14 TFGMSNAYAEHTS
+14 AFGISNAYAEHTS

-38 INETSGYEKY
+38 INETSGSKKY

-60 INNGS
+60 IKNGS

-70 KTGDVIN
+70 KTSDVIN
-77 ISGGIISLDEGEI
+77 ISGGNISLDEGEI
-90 KGHSGNMNIIGGTI
+90 KGHSGNMNITGGTI
-104 TGTNDTEIDAG
+104 TGTNDTEIGAG

-146 NLSDNGLINAG
+146 NLSDNGFIDAG
-157 PYDEYEGVG
+157 PYDEYEGIG

-177 QNALI
+177 EGAHLI
-182 VANASSV
+182 AESSSIN
-189 DNVRDAG
+189 NVRDAG

-208 GGNNIIMTSNNA
+208 SGNNIIMTSDNA
-220 EVSHIS
+220 EVSHVS
-226 GNNAV
+226 GSNAI

-260 KGTLNLLNNA
+260 KGTLNILDNA
-270 TINLGGIL
+270 TINLGGTL
-278 HSNIDGDDR
+278 
-287 GLIVFENSNAVIDGN
+287 NSNVNNAAKFNVTSTSAKLNGNFNVNNNGVVDLGTNKLTVDGN
-302 VESPSLTF
+302 VAF
-310 NADHS
+310 NEG
-315 LSKAITGEI
+315 SKLALVFTSKDKVGQIDAKNISINENNTT
-324 ESLDKLTVAKGTLNF
+324 LDMSFNNPAVANSG
-339 DKPNAGNH
+339 
-347 GITTVEVA
+347 VEVQV
-355 NGATLDIGLNTLHS
+355 LNAS
-369 TGDKEDGEGVLFKDN
+369 EE
-384 STLKF
+384 F
-389 TATSA
+389 T
-394 DTHGQ
+394 
-399 IKANYVNISENGTT
+399 
-413 LNMNFNGAA
+413 
-422 LAKDESM
+422 
-429 TIQLF
+429 
-434 DQSED
+434 
-439 EEGVKIEGKFA
+439 GKFA
-450 KLATNAR
+450 KIAENSEYNIEDKGNGLYAISKKSSAP
-457 YKFTDEGNGN
+457 DEGGDDSG
-467 YKITHVAD
+467 KKDDTPAVIPVADD
-475 ASDIVEEAGGNT
+475 ASD
-487 NNAATAE
+487 
-494 AWDNLDTSSVS
+494 AWNNLDTGSVKNE
-505 DATTVAVA
+505 TTVAVA
-513 AKLAE
+513 DRLTY
-518 LSNNATTAEGKK
+518 LRNHQTTAAGKQA
-530 SYIDTL
+530 YEDAL

-549 AATEGANQIFGAVGT
+549 AATEGTNQIFGAVGT

-570 VAATK
+570 IASAK

-622 SKVSE
+622 SKISE

-659 GEYKPNNWYV
+659 GEYKPKNWYV

-698 SFALQMMTGYDM
+698 PFALQMMTGYDM

>member
-1 MRKHLLLTTALVA
+1 MRKHLLLTTSLVA
-14 TFGMSNAYAEHTS
+14 VFGISNAYAEHPS

-38 INETSGYEKY
+38 INETSGSEKY

-60 INNGS
+60 IKNGS
-65 EIKTE
+65 EIKIE

-77 ISGGIISLDEGEI
+77 ISGGNISLDEGEI
-90 KGHSGNMNIIGGTI
+90 KGHSGNMNITGGTI
-104 TGTNDTEIDAG
+104 TGTNDTEIGAG

-121 NTVITLSKGASIGA
+121 NTVIALSDGASIGA
-135 DSILNINGGTF
+135 DSVLNINGGTF
-146 NLSDNGLINAG
+146 NLSSNGLINAG
-157 PYDEYEGVG
+157 PYDEYEGIG

-177 QNALI
+177 EGAHLI
-182 VANASSV
+182 AEASSIN
-189 DNVRDAG
+189 NVRDAG

-208 GGNNIIMTSNNA
+208 SGNNIIMTSDNA
-220 EVSHIS
+220 EVSHVS
-226 GNNAV
+226 GSNAI
-231 LNVSEGANLYVYE
+231 LNVSDGANLYVYE

-253 FFDRFYQ
+253 LFDRFYQ
-260 KGTLNLLNNA
+260 KGTLNILDNA
-270 TINLGGIL
+270 TINLGGTL
-278 HSNIDGDDR
+278 
-287 GLIVFENSNAVIDGN
+287 NSNVNNAAKFNVTSTSAKLNGNFNVNNNGVVDLGTNKLTVDGN
-302 VESPSLTF
+302 VAF
-310 NADHS
+310 NEG
-315 LSKAITGEI
+315 SKLALVFTSKDKVGQIDAKNISINENNTT
-324 ESLDKLTVAKGTLNF
+324 LDMSFNNPAVANSG
-339 DKPNAGNH
+339 
-347 GITTVEVA
+347 VEVQV
-355 NGATLDIGLNTLHS
+355 LNAS
-369 TGDKEDGEGVLFKDN
+369 EE
-384 STLKF
+384 F
-389 TATSA
+389 T
-394 DTHGQ
+394 
-399 IKANYVNISENGTT
+399 
-413 LNMNFNGAA
+413 
-422 LAKDESM
+422 
-429 TIQLF
+429 
-434 DQSED
+434 
-439 EEGVKIEGKFA
+439 GKFA
-450 KLATNAR
+450 KIAENSEYNIEDKGNGLYAISKKSSAP
-457 YKFTDEGNGN
+457 DEGGDDSG
-467 YKITHVAD
+467 KKDDTPAVIPVAD
-475 ASDIVEEAGGNT
+475 DAGD
-487 NNAATAE
+487 
-494 AWDNLDTSSVS
+494 AWNNLDTGSVKNE
-505 DATTVAVA
+505 TTVAVA
-513 AKLAE
+513 DRLTY
-518 LSNNATTAEGKK
+518 LRNHQTTAAGKQA
-530 SYIDTL
+530 YEDAL

-622 SKVSE
+622 SKISE

-659 GEYKPNNWYV
+659 GEYKPKNWYV

-698 SFALQMMTGYDM
+698 PFALQMMTGYDM